1 MKQMKKLLAF
11 VLAFAMIITIYQPS
25 AAYAATKKTRLNAKI
40 MTLQVGQKK
49 TLKVKN
55 AGKKAK
61 LKWSSNKKS
70 IATVSK
76 KGVVK
81 AVKAGNAVVTCKVT
95 TKNGKTTKLTCKVA
109 VKKTAK
115 VTSLTVGSQS
125 ELEKALKNKNVRKIT
140 VATQGAVTFTV
151 PQGNY
156 SKVDLVI
163 NAPNADVVNN
173 GKFKSIDIQ
182 AIKPNT
188 YRENAKGNVITVS
201 ATGDA
206 RVIVETG
213 ATVAKI
219 MVSGS
224 KGNVK
229 LVVDG
234 TLSGITIDAPVNVTV
249 EGKTTVAVPVT
260 VNEKAAGANVTS
272 STPVEVKAAA
282 PIALNL
288 TKGAE
293 GSKVETTS
301 DKAEVTVKNETTQ
314 AVTVT
319 TPAGSKDVAKDT
331 TSKVDNVG
339 KVTDVADN
347 TDANNNGGGATG
359 GGSSSGGSSGGNVT
373 PTETITL
380 NALHVFARN
389 QMDVEL
395 QTKITDKDKIVVT
408 DEKGNIQKVAEIK
421 DMNDDSQ
428 EDEEDGWQRY
438 MITFTSNLESGK
450 YVFTYVSGNKKYQGD
465 FDFAEEDLAKTESA
479 AGKIKTNIFDKT
491 YDIVAAGENDTSV
504 AGRQINKVLGEYAQ
518 ANDFW
523 AAVLGNYSDTYDNK
537 AGGKAGLKITI
548 RVQGGDSDVLQDVD
562 GIVYFT
568 FTKEPMAVTAPAIS
582 YKTKTSIVV
591 KAEEDQEYICCEA
604 DKEITQEDDWENTVQ
619 ADRADE
625 FGNIEFSKLD
635 TGNTYVVYTRNV
647 TEAMAVK
654 KSEKVTLSNELKDME
669 AVVKT
674 SNKENIPGKITGW
687 QKGGLVL
694 RVPVTIKFKVYGTYE
709 KDKLKDVFTSSDE
722 HFGDFQDESADLDG
736 KVRLNTFQ
744 NDYVELI
751 GVENL
756 GKGDHTF
763 QFSLQVKYDDQII
776 NQVEFS
782 TVFSITE
789 EDLEKTQN

>member
-25 AAYAATKKTRLNAKI
+25 AAYAATQKTRLNAKT

-81 AVKAGNAVVTCKVT
+81 AVQAGNAVVTCKVT

-109 VKKTAK
+109 VKKTEK

-125 ELEKALKNKNVRKIT
+125 ELEKALKNKNVTKIT

-219 MVSGS
+219 MVSRS

-331 TSKVDNVG
+331 TSKVDNAG

-359 GGSSSGGSSGGNVT
+359 GGSSSGGNVT
-373 PTETITL
+373 PTPSVGKMDKAQNVVKNIEKNELPASIS
-380 NALHVFARN
+380 ALQNPMICQKVLF
-389 QMDVEL
+389 
-395 QTKITDKDKIVVT
+395 
-408 DEKGNIQKVAEIK
+408 DEIQKK
-421 DMNDDSQ
+421 FN
-428 EDEEDGWQRY
+428 EDEELKD
-438 MITFTSNLESGK
+438 IDFE
-450 YVFTYVSGNKKYQGD
+450 VSYNETIEKNDPKL
-465 FDFAEEDLAKTESA
+465 FASMWVT
-479 AGKIKTNIFDKT
+479 I
-491 YDIVAAGENDTSV
+491 YGENDERYEIYGYVTFICTESEIQVSAPEIKHILKHSLVV
-504 AGRQINKVLGEYAQ
+504 AVEPTYEYACVTSGTAISAITEDEWVQ
-518 ANDFW
+518 GNESDDFGCYEMSGLNENTEYVVYKRIIGVDEYYGSTTVTTTGGKETVCLAEADGKKEFKFDNVKTTSLIRIPLDGLKTACYGLPENNGEHGRFEFACDDSALNDSLNG
-523 AAVLGNYSDTYDNK
+523 AYTSLEYSKEEENVFFTFEVPEDLK
-537 AGGKAGLKITI
+537 AG
-548 RVQGGDSDVLQDVD
+548 
-562 GIVYFT
+562 
-568 FTKEPMAVTAPAIS
+568 
-582 YKTKTSIVV
+582 
-591 KAEEDQEYICCEA
+591 
-604 DKEITQEDDWENTVQ
+604 
-619 ADRADE
+619 
-625 FGNIEFSKLD
+625 
-635 TGNTYVVYTRNV
+635 TYVVKFNYYFGCSVRKSDGEWDEYTCKSDPIPYTV
-647 TEAMAVK
+647 T
-654 KSEKVTLSNELKDME
+654 
-669 AVVKT
+669 
-674 SNKENIPGKITGW
+674 
-687 QKGGLVL
+687 
-694 RVPVTIKFKVYGTYE
+694 
-709 KDKLKDVFTSSDE
+709 FTV
-722 HFGDFQDESADLDG
+722 Q
-736 KVRLNTFQ
+736 
-744 NDYVELI
+744 
-751 GVENL
+751 
-756 GKGDHTF
+756 
-763 QFSLQVKYDDQII
+763 
-776 NQVEFS
+776 
-782 TVFSITE
+782 
-789 EDLEKTQN
+789 

>member
-25 AAYAATKKTRLNAKI
+25 AAYAATQKTRLNAKT

-125 ELEKALKNKNVRKIT
+125 ELEKALKNKNVTKIT

-249 EGKTTVAVPVT
+249 EGKTTAAVPVT

-331 TSKVDNVG
+331 TSKVDNAG

-359 GGSSSGGSSGGNVT
+359 GGSSSGGSVT
-373 PTETITL
+373 PTPSVGKMDKAQNVVKNIEKNELPASIS
-380 NALHVFARN
+380 ALQNPMICQKVLF
-389 QMDVEL
+389 
-395 QTKITDKDKIVVT
+395 
-408 DEKGNIQKVAEIK
+408 DEIQKK
-421 DMNDDSQ
+421 FN
-428 EDEEDGWQRY
+428 EDEELKD
-438 MITFTSNLESGK
+438 IDFE
-450 YVFTYVSGNKKYQGD
+450 VSYNETIEKNDPKL
-465 FDFAEEDLAKTESA
+465 FASMWVT
-479 AGKIKTNIFDKT
+479 I
-491 YDIVAAGENDTSV
+491 YGENDERYEIYGYVTFICTESEIQVSAPEIKHILKHFLVV
-504 AGRQINKVLGEYAQ
+504 AVEPTYEYACVTSGTAISTITEDEWVQ
-518 ANDFW
+518 GNESDDFGCYEMSGLNENTEH
-523 AAVLGNYSDTYDNK
+523 VVYKRIIGVDEYYGSTTVTTT
-537 AGGKAGLKITI
+537 GGKETVCLAEADGKKEFKFENVKTTSLIRIPLDGLKTACY
-548 RVQGGDSDVLQDVD
+548 GLPENNGEHGSFEFACDDSALNDSLNGAYTSLEYSKEEENVF
-562 GIVYFT
+562 FT
-568 FTKEPMAVTAPAIS
+568 FEVPEDL
-582 YKTKTSIVV
+582 
-591 KAEEDQEYICCEA
+591 KA
-604 DKEITQEDDWENTVQ
+604 
-619 ADRADE
+619 R
-625 FGNIEFSKLD
+625 
-635 TGNTYVVYTRNV
+635 TYVVKFNYYFGCSVRKSDGEWDEYTSKSDPIPYTV
-647 TEAMAVK
+647 T
-654 KSEKVTLSNELKDME
+654 
-669 AVVKT
+669 
-674 SNKENIPGKITGW
+674 
-687 QKGGLVL
+687 
-694 RVPVTIKFKVYGTYE
+694 
-709 KDKLKDVFTSSDE
+709 FTV
-722 HFGDFQDESADLDG
+722 Q
-736 KVRLNTFQ
+736 
-744 NDYVELI
+744 
-751 GVENL
+751 
-756 GKGDHTF
+756 
-763 QFSLQVKYDDQII
+763 
-776 NQVEFS
+776 
-782 TVFSITE
+782 
-789 EDLEKTQN
+789 

>member
-25 AAYAATKKTRLNAKI
+25 AVYAAAKKPGLSAKT

-125 ELEKALKNKNVRKIT
+125 ELEKALKNKNVTKIT

-249 EGKTTVAVPVT
+249 EGKTTAAVPVT

-331 TSKVDNVG
+331 TSKVDNAG
-339 KVTDVADN
+339 KVTEVADN
-347 TDANNNGGGATG
+347 TDVNNNNGGGTAG

-491 YDIVAAGENDTSV
+491 YDIVATGENDTSV

-537 AGGKAGLKITI
+537 SGGKAGLKITI

-625 FGNIEFSKLD
+625 FGNIEFDKLSI
-635 TGNTYVVYTRNV
+635 GKSYRIWTRNIEEADV
-647 TEAMAVK
+647 EEKSDEITLTEKNPQIVCLAD
-654 KSEKVTLSNELKDME
+654 SDEKVL
-669 AVVKT
+669 
-674 SNKENIPGKITGW
+674 
-687 QKGGLVL
+687 
-694 RVPVTIKFKVYGTYE
+694 
-709 KDKLKDVFTSSDE
+709 
-722 HFGDFQDESADLDG
+722 
-736 KVRLNTFQ
+736 
-744 NDYVELI
+744 
-751 GVENL
+751 NL
-756 GKGDHTF
+756 G
-763 QFSLQVKYDDQII
+763 
-776 NQVEFS
+776 
-782 TVFSITE
+782 TVTTSE
-789 EDLEKTQN
+789 EDDRVIQIPRSVKISNYGQVPENMYLHGETDNVVLMKDGQKIESDVSVSLPHSDLAEVYSVDGFEKGEYTLTYDYYYCCSDNTTHQRAVGSQAVTYQVTFTIE

>member
-1 MKQMKKLLAF
+1 MNKLKKLLAF

-25 AAYAATKKTRLNAKI
+25 AAYAATKKTRLNAKT

-55 AGKKAK
+55 ARKKAK

-81 AVKAGNAVVTCKVT
+81 AIKAGNAVVTCKVT

-125 ELEKALKNKNVRKIT
+125 ELEKALKNKNVTKIT

-331 TSKVDNVG
+331 TSKVDNAG

-347 TDANNNGGGATG
+347 TDANNNGSGATG
-359 GGSSSGGSSGGNVT
+359 GGSSSGGSSSSGGGIT
-373 PTETITL
+373 PVPSIGKIGEFS
-380 NALHVFARN
+380 VMGRN
-389 QMDVEL
+389 KLSIYPDDV
-395 QTKITDKDKIVVT
+395 KIVPETVANENITVT
-408 DEKGNIQKVAEIK
+408 DANGRSIRAAEIK
-421 DMNDDSQ
+421 RDADGEGGYYVTLASDMINGTYTFTMLLQGKTYTQEFTYNDSVWSVMDEAQKVIKEYEQSKPTASVSALKNPKICQKVLLDGILEKFNEDPALKTLDLEVNYEEKYTVNGSELTAAMWIAIYGDNDAKYELYDDVTFVCTAGELQISAPVIRYKLNHSLVVEVQPGYEYACVTSGTAISTITEQEWVQGNESDDFGCYEMSGLKEDTEYVVYKRIIGVDEYYGSTTVTTTGGKETVCLAEADGKKEFKFDNVKTTSLIRIPLDGLKTACYGLPENNGEHGSFEFACDDSTLNDSLNDAYTSL
-428 EDEEDGWQRY
+428 EYSKEEENVFF
-438 MITFTSNLESGK
+438 TFE
-450 YVFTYVSGNKKYQGD
+450 VP
-465 FDFAEEDLAKTESA
+465 EDL
-479 AGKIKTNIFDKT
+479 
-491 YDIVAAGENDTSV
+491 
-504 AGRQINKVLGEYAQ
+504 
-518 ANDFW
+518 
-523 AAVLGNYSDTYDNK
+523 K
-537 AGGKAGLKITI
+537 AG
-548 RVQGGDSDVLQDVD
+548 
-562 GIVYFT
+562 
-568 FTKEPMAVTAPAIS
+568 
-582 YKTKTSIVV
+582 
-591 KAEEDQEYICCEA
+591 
-604 DKEITQEDDWENTVQ
+604 
-619 ADRADE
+619 
-625 FGNIEFSKLD
+625 
-635 TGNTYVVYTRNV
+635 TYVVKFNYYFGCSVRKSDGEWDEYTSKSDPIPYTV
-647 TEAMAVK
+647 T
-654 KSEKVTLSNELKDME
+654 
-669 AVVKT
+669 
-674 SNKENIPGKITGW
+674 
-687 QKGGLVL
+687 
-694 RVPVTIKFKVYGTYE
+694 
-709 KDKLKDVFTSSDE
+709 FTV
-722 HFGDFQDESADLDG
+722 Q
-736 KVRLNTFQ
+736 
-744 NDYVELI
+744 
-751 GVENL
+751 
-756 GKGDHTF
+756 
-763 QFSLQVKYDDQII
+763 
-776 NQVEFS
+776 
-782 TVFSITE
+782 
-789 EDLEKTQN
+789 

>member
-25 AAYAATKKTRLNAKI
+25 AAYAATKKTRLNAKT

-55 AGKKAK
+55 AGKKAV

-109 VKKTAK
+109 VKKAAK

-125 ELEKALKNKNVRKIT
+125 ELEKALKNKNVTKIT
-140 VATQGAVTFTV
+140 VATQGAVIFTV

-249 EGKTTVAVPVT
+249 EGKTTAAVPVT

-331 TSKVDNVG
+331 TSKVDNAG

-359 GGSSSGGSSGGNVT
+359 GGSSSGGSVT
-373 PTETITL
+373 PTPSVGKMDKAQNVVKNIEKNELPASIS
-380 NALHVFARN
+380 ALQNPMICQKVLF
-389 QMDVEL
+389 
-395 QTKITDKDKIVVT
+395 
-408 DEKGNIQKVAEIK
+408 DEIQKK
-421 DMNDDSQ
+421 FN
-428 EDEEDGWQRY
+428 EDEELKD
-438 MITFTSNLESGK
+438 IDFE
-450 YVFTYVSGNKKYQGD
+450 VSYNETIEKNDPKL
-465 FDFAEEDLAKTESA
+465 FASMWVT
-479 AGKIKTNIFDKT
+479 I
-491 YDIVAAGENDTSV
+491 YGENDERYEIYGYVTFICTESEIQVSAPEIKHILKHSLVV
-504 AGRQINKVLGEYAQ
+504 AVEPTYEYACVTSGTAISTITEDEWVQ
-518 ANDFW
+518 GNESDDFGCYEMSGLNENTEHVVYKRIIGVDEYYGSTTVTTTGGKETVCLAEADGKKEFKFDNVKTTSLIRIPLDGLKTACYGLPENNGEHGSFEFACDDSALNDSLNG
-523 AAVLGNYSDTYDNK
+523 AYTSLEYSKEEENVFFTFEVPKDLK
-537 AGGKAGLKITI
+537 AG
-548 RVQGGDSDVLQDVD
+548 
-562 GIVYFT
+562 
-568 FTKEPMAVTAPAIS
+568 
-582 YKTKTSIVV
+582 
-591 KAEEDQEYICCEA
+591 
-604 DKEITQEDDWENTVQ
+604 
-619 ADRADE
+619 
-625 FGNIEFSKLD
+625 
-635 TGNTYVVYTRNV
+635 TYVVKFNYYFGCSVR
-647 TEAMAVK
+647 
-654 KSEKVTLSNELKDME
+654 KS
-669 AVVKT
+669 
-674 SNKENIPGKITGW
+674 
-687 QKGGLVL
+687 
-694 RVPVTIKFKVYGTYE
+694 
-709 KDKLKDVFTSSDE
+709 
-722 HFGDFQDESADLDG
+722 DG
-736 KVRLNTFQ
+736 KWDEYTSKSDPIPYTVTF
-744 NDYVELI
+744 
-751 GVENL
+751 
-756 GKGDHTF
+756 
-763 QFSLQVKYDDQII
+763 
-776 NQVEFS
+776 
-782 TVFSITE
+782 TV
-789 EDLEKTQN
+789 Q

>member
-25 AAYAATKKTRLNAKI
+25 AAYAATQKTRLNAKT

-81 AVKAGNAVVTCKVT
+81 AVQAGNAVVTCKVT

-109 VKKTAK
+109 VKKTEK

-125 ELEKALKNKNVRKIT
+125 ELEKALKNKNVTKIT

-234 TLSGITIDAPVNVTV
+234 TLFGITIDAPVNVTV
-249 EGKTTVAVPVT
+249 EGKTTAAVPVT

-293 GSKVETTS
+293 GSKIETTS

-331 TSKVDNVG
+331 TSKVDNAG

-359 GGSSSGGSSGGNVT
+359 GGSSSGGSVT
-373 PTETITL
+373 PTPSVGKMDKAQNVVKNIEKNELPASIS
-380 NALHVFARN
+380 ALQNPMICQKVLF
-389 QMDVEL
+389 
-395 QTKITDKDKIVVT
+395 
-408 DEKGNIQKVAEIK
+408 DEIQKK
-421 DMNDDSQ
+421 FN
-428 EDEEDGWQRY
+428 EDEELKD
-438 MITFTSNLESGK
+438 IDFE
-450 YVFTYVSGNKKYQGD
+450 VSYNETIEKNDPKL
-465 FDFAEEDLAKTESA
+465 FASMWVT
-479 AGKIKTNIFDKT
+479 I
-491 YDIVAAGENDTSV
+491 YGENDERYEIYGYVTFICTESEIQVSAPEIKHILKHSLVV
-504 AGRQINKVLGEYAQ
+504 AVEPTYEYACVTSGTAISAITEDEWVQ
-518 ANDFW
+518 GNESDDFGCYEMSGLKENTEY
-523 AAVLGNYSDTYDNK
+523 VVYKRIIDVDEYYGSTTVTTT
-537 AGGKAGLKITI
+537 GGKETVCLAEADGKKEFKFENVKTTSLIRIPLDGLKTACY
-548 RVQGGDSDVLQDVD
+548 GLPENNGEHGSFEFACDDSALNDSLNGAYTSLEYSKEEENVF
-562 GIVYFT
+562 FT
-568 FTKEPMAVTAPAIS
+568 FEVPEDL
-582 YKTKTSIVV
+582 
-591 KAEEDQEYICCEA
+591 KA
-604 DKEITQEDDWENTVQ
+604 
-619 ADRADE
+619 R
-625 FGNIEFSKLD
+625 
-635 TGNTYVVYTRNV
+635 TYVVKFNYYFGCSVRKSDGEWDEYTSKSDPIPYTV
-647 TEAMAVK
+647 T
-654 KSEKVTLSNELKDME
+654 
-669 AVVKT
+669 
-674 SNKENIPGKITGW
+674 
-687 QKGGLVL
+687 
-694 RVPVTIKFKVYGTYE
+694 
-709 KDKLKDVFTSSDE
+709 FTV
-722 HFGDFQDESADLDG
+722 Q
-736 KVRLNTFQ
+736 
-744 NDYVELI
+744 
-751 GVENL
+751 
-756 GKGDHTF
+756 
-763 QFSLQVKYDDQII
+763 
-776 NQVEFS
+776 
-782 TVFSITE
+782 
-789 EDLEKTQN
+789 

>member
-25 AAYAATKKTRLNAKI
+25 AAYAATQKTRLNAKT

-125 ELEKALKNKNVRKIT
+125 ELEKALKNKNVTKIT

-331 TSKVDNVG
+331 TSKVDNAG

-347 TDANNNGGGATG
+347 TDANNGGGATG
-359 GGSSSGGSSGGNVT
+359 GSSSSGGSVTPTPSVGKMDKAQNVVKNIEKNELSASISALQNPMICQKVLFDEIQKKFNEDEELKDIYFEVSYNEPIEKNDPKLIASMRVTIYGENDESYEIYGNVT
-373 PTETITL
+373 FICKES
-380 NALHVFARN
+380 
-389 QMDVEL
+389 E
-395 QTKITDKDKIVVT
+395 
-408 DEKGNIQKVAEIK
+408 IQVSAPEIK
-421 DMNDDSQ
+421 HILKHSLVVAVEPTYEYACVTSGTAISAITENQWVQGNESDDFGCYEMSGLNENTEHVVYKRIIGVDEYYGSTTVTTTGGKETVCLAEADGKKEFKFENVKTTSLIRIPLDGLKTACYGLPENNGEHGSFEFACDDSALNDSLNGAYTSL
-428 EDEEDGWQRY
+428 EYSKEEENVFF
-438 MITFTSNLESGK
+438 TFE
-450 YVFTYVSGNKKYQGD
+450 VP
-465 FDFAEEDLAKTESA
+465 EDL
-479 AGKIKTNIFDKT
+479 
-491 YDIVAAGENDTSV
+491 
-504 AGRQINKVLGEYAQ
+504 
-518 ANDFW
+518 
-523 AAVLGNYSDTYDNK
+523 K
-537 AGGKAGLKITI
+537 A
-548 RVQGGDSDVLQDVD
+548 R
-562 GIVYFT
+562 
-568 FTKEPMAVTAPAIS
+568 
-582 YKTKTSIVV
+582 
-591 KAEEDQEYICCEA
+591 
-604 DKEITQEDDWENTVQ
+604 
-619 ADRADE
+619 
-625 FGNIEFSKLD
+625 
-635 TGNTYVVYTRNV
+635 TYVVKFNYYFGCSVRKSDGEWDEYTSKSDPIPYTV
-647 TEAMAVK
+647 T
-654 KSEKVTLSNELKDME
+654 
-669 AVVKT
+669 
-674 SNKENIPGKITGW
+674 
-687 QKGGLVL
+687 
-694 RVPVTIKFKVYGTYE
+694 
-709 KDKLKDVFTSSDE
+709 FTV
-722 HFGDFQDESADLDG
+722 Q
-736 KVRLNTFQ
+736 
-744 NDYVELI
+744 
-751 GVENL
+751 
-756 GKGDHTF
+756 
-763 QFSLQVKYDDQII
+763 
-776 NQVEFS
+776 
-782 TVFSITE
+782 
-789 EDLEKTQN
+789 

>member
-1 MKQMKKLLAF
+1 MNHCQEDDYETNEKTACICTGICDDHHDLL
-11 VLAFAMIITIYQPS
+11 
-25 AAYAATKKTRLNAKI
+25 
-40 MTLQVGQKK
+40 TLQVGQKK

-125 ELEKALKNKNVRKIT
+125 ELEKALKNKNVTKIT

-331 TSKVDNVG
+331 TSKVDNAG

-359 GGSSSGGSSGGNVT
+359 GGSSSGGSVT
-373 PTETITL
+373 PTPSVGKMDKAQNVVKNIEKNELSASIS
-380 NALHVFARN
+380 ALQNPMICQKVLF
-389 QMDVEL
+389 
-395 QTKITDKDKIVVT
+395 DKI
-408 DEKGNIQKVAEIK
+408 QKK
-421 DMNDDSQ
+421 FN
-428 EDEEDGWQRY
+428 EDEELKDIY
-438 MITFTSNLESGK
+438 FE
-450 YVFTYVSGNKKYQGD
+450 VSY
-465 FDFAEEDLAKTESA
+465 
-479 AGKIKTNIFDKT
+479 DKT
-491 YDIVAAGENDTSV
+491 TEKNDSKLTASMWVTIYGENDEGYELYDDVTFVCTESEIQVSAPEIKHILKHSLVV
-504 AGRQINKVLGEYAQ
+504 AVEPTYEYACVTSGTAISTITEDEWVQ
-518 ANDFW
+518 GNESDDFGCYEMSGLNENTEY
-523 AAVLGNYSDTYDNK
+523 VVYKRIIGVDEYYGSTTVTTT
-537 AGGKAGLKITI
+537 GGKETVCLAEADGKKEFKFENVKTTSLIRIPLDGLKTACY
-548 RVQGGDSDVLQDVD
+548 GLPENNGEHGSFEFACDDSALNDSLNGAYTSLEYSKEENVF
-562 GIVYFT
+562 FT
-568 FTKEPMAVTAPAIS
+568 FEVPEDL
-582 YKTKTSIVV
+582 
-591 KAEEDQEYICCEA
+591 KA
-604 DKEITQEDDWENTVQ
+604 
-619 ADRADE
+619 R
-625 FGNIEFSKLD
+625 
-635 TGNTYVVYTRNV
+635 TYVVKFNYYFGCSVRKSDGEWDEYTSKSDPIPYTV
-647 TEAMAVK
+647 T
-654 KSEKVTLSNELKDME
+654 
-669 AVVKT
+669 
-674 SNKENIPGKITGW
+674 
-687 QKGGLVL
+687 
-694 RVPVTIKFKVYGTYE
+694 
-709 KDKLKDVFTSSDE
+709 FTV
-722 HFGDFQDESADLDG
+722 Q
-736 KVRLNTFQ
+736 
-744 NDYVELI
+744 
-751 GVENL
+751 
-756 GKGDHTF
+756 
-763 QFSLQVKYDDQII
+763 
-776 NQVEFS
+776 
-782 TVFSITE
+782 
-789 EDLEKTQN
+789 

>member
-25 AAYAATKKTRLNAKI
+25 AAYAATKKTRLNAKT

-125 ELEKALKNKNVRKIT
+125 ELEKALKNKNVTKIT

-249 EGKTTVAVPVT
+249 EGKTTAAVPVT

-288 TKGAE
+288 IKGAE

-331 TSKVDNVG
+331 TSKVDNAG

-359 GGSSSGGSSGGNVT
+359 GGSSSGGSVTPTPSVGKMDKAQNVVKNIEKNELSASISALQNPMICQKVLFDEIQKKFNEDEELKDIYFEVSYNEPIEKNDPKLIASMRVTIYGENDESYEIYGNVT
-373 PTETITL
+373 FICKES
-380 NALHVFARN
+380 
-389 QMDVEL
+389 E
-395 QTKITDKDKIVVT
+395 
-408 DEKGNIQKVAEIK
+408 IQVSAPEIK
-421 DMNDDSQ
+421 HILKHSLVVAVEPTYEYACVTSGTAISAITENQWVQGNESDDFGCCEMSGLKEDTEYVVYKRIIGVDEYYGSTTVTTTGGKETVCLAEADGKKEFKFDNVKTTSLIRIPLDGLKTACYGLPENNGEHGSFEFACDDSALNDSLNDAYTSL
-428 EDEEDGWQRY
+428 EYSKEEENVFFTFEVPEVLKTGTYVVKFNYYFGCSVRKSDGKWDKY
-438 MITFTSNLESGK
+438 TSKSDPIPYTITFT
-450 YVFTYVSGNKKYQGD
+450 
-465 FDFAEEDLAKTESA
+465 
-479 AGKIKTNIFDKT
+479 
-491 YDIVAAGENDTSV
+491 
-504 AGRQINKVLGEYAQ
+504 
-518 ANDFW
+518 
-523 AAVLGNYSDTYDNK
+523 
-537 AGGKAGLKITI
+537 
-548 RVQGGDSDVLQDVD
+548 VQ
-562 GIVYFT
+562 
-568 FTKEPMAVTAPAIS
+568 
-582 YKTKTSIVV
+582 
-591 KAEEDQEYICCEA
+591 
-604 DKEITQEDDWENTVQ
+604 
-619 ADRADE
+619 
-625 FGNIEFSKLD
+625 
-635 TGNTYVVYTRNV
+635 
-647 TEAMAVK
+647 
-654 KSEKVTLSNELKDME
+654 
-669 AVVKT
+669 
-674 SNKENIPGKITGW
+674 
-687 QKGGLVL
+687 
-694 RVPVTIKFKVYGTYE
+694 
-709 KDKLKDVFTSSDE
+709 
-722 HFGDFQDESADLDG
+722 
-736 KVRLNTFQ
+736 
-744 NDYVELI
+744 
-751 GVENL
+751 
-756 GKGDHTF
+756 
-763 QFSLQVKYDDQII
+763 
-776 NQVEFS
+776 
-782 TVFSITE
+782 
-789 EDLEKTQN
+789 

>member
-11 VLAFAMIITIYQPS
+11 VLAFAMIVTIYQPS
-25 AAYAATKKTRLNAKI
+25 AVYAAAKKPGLSAKT

-81 AVKAGNAVVTCKVT
+81 AVKAGNAIVTCKVT

-115 VTSLTVGSQS
+115 VTSLTVGFQK
-125 ELEKALKNKNVRKIT
+125 ELEKALKNKNVTKIT

-151 PQGNY
+151 PQGDY
-156 SKVDLVI
+156 SKVELVI

-249 EGKTTVAVPVT
+249 EGKTTAAVPVT

-331 TSKVDNVG
+331 TSKVDNAG
-339 KVTDVADN
+339 KVTEVADN
-347 TDANNNGGGATG
+347 TDVNNNNGGGTAG

-491 YDIVAAGENDTSV
+491 YDIVATGENDTSV

-537 AGGKAGLKITI
+537 SGGKAGLKITI

-625 FGNIEFSKLD
+625 FGNIEFDKLSI
-635 TGNTYVVYTRNV
+635 GKSYRIWTRNIEEADV
-647 TEAMAVK
+647 EEKSDEITLTEKNPQIVCLAD
-654 KSEKVTLSNELKDME
+654 SDEKVL
-669 AVVKT
+669 
-674 SNKENIPGKITGW
+674 
-687 QKGGLVL
+687 
-694 RVPVTIKFKVYGTYE
+694 
-709 KDKLKDVFTSSDE
+709 
-722 HFGDFQDESADLDG
+722 
-736 KVRLNTFQ
+736 
-744 NDYVELI
+744 
-751 GVENL
+751 NL
-756 GKGDHTF
+756 G
-763 QFSLQVKYDDQII
+763 
-776 NQVEFS
+776 
-782 TVFSITE
+782 TVTTSE
-789 EDLEKTQN
+789 EDDRVIQIPRSVKISNYGQVPENMYLHGETDNVVLMKDGQKIESDVSVSLPHSDLAEVYSVDGFEKGEYTLTYDYYYCCSDNTTHQRAVGSQAVTYQVTFTIE

>member
-11 VLAFAMIITIYQPS
+11 VLAFAMIVTIYQPS
-25 AAYAATKKTRLNAKI
+25 AVYAAAKKPGLSAKT

-125 ELEKALKNKNVRKIT
+125 ELEKALKNKNVTKIT

-151 PQGNY
+151 PQGDY

-249 EGKTTVAVPVT
+249 EGKTTAAVPVT

-331 TSKVDNVG
+331 TSKVDNAG
-339 KVTDVADN
+339 KVTDT
-347 TDANNNGGGATG
+347 TDNNGGNTSDRGT
-359 GGSSSGGSSGGNVT
+359 SSGGSSGGNVT

-438 MITFTSNLESGK
+438 MITFASNLESGK

-504 AGRQINKVLGEYAQ
+504 AVRQINKVLGECAQ

-523 AAVLGNYSDTYDNK
+523 AVVLGNYSDTYDNK
-537 AGGKAGLKITI
+537 DSGKAGLKITI

-604 DKEITQEDDWENTVQ
+604 DKEITQEDDWENAIQ

-625 FGNIEFSKLD
+625 FGNIEFSDLD
-635 TGNTYVVYTRNV
+635 MGKTYVVYTRNM
-647 TEAMAVK
+647 TEDMTVK
-654 KSEKVTLSNELKDME
+654 MSEKVTLSNELKDME

-674 SNKENIPGKITGW
+674 SNEENIPGKITGW

-744 NDYVELI
+744 DDYVELI

>member
-25 AAYAATKKTRLNAKI
+25 AAYAATQKTRLNAKT

-125 ELEKALKNKNVRKIT
+125 ELEKALKNKNVTKIT

-249 EGKTTVAVPVT
+249 EGKTTAAVLVT

-319 TPAGSKDVAKDT
+319 TPAGSKEVAKDT
-331 TSKVDNVG
+331 TSKVDNAG

-359 GGSSSGGSSGGNVT
+359 GGSSSGGSVT
-373 PTETITL
+373 PTPSVGKMDKAQNVVKNIEKNELPASIS
-380 NALHVFARN
+380 ALQNPMICQKVLF
-389 QMDVEL
+389 
-395 QTKITDKDKIVVT
+395 
-408 DEKGNIQKVAEIK
+408 DEIQKK
-421 DMNDDSQ
+421 FN
-428 EDEEDGWQRY
+428 EDEELKD
-438 MITFTSNLESGK
+438 IDFE
-450 YVFTYVSGNKKYQGD
+450 VSYNETIEKNDPKL
-465 FDFAEEDLAKTESA
+465 FASMWVT
-479 AGKIKTNIFDKT
+479 I
-491 YDIVAAGENDTSV
+491 YGENDERYEIYGYVTFICTESEIQVSAPEIKHILKHSLVV
-504 AGRQINKVLGEYAQ
+504 AVEPTYEYACVTSGTAISTITEDEWVQ
-518 ANDFW
+518 GNESDDFGCYEMSGLNENTEH
-523 AAVLGNYSDTYDNK
+523 VVYKRIIGVDEYYGSTTVTTT
-537 AGGKAGLKITI
+537 GGKETVCLAEADGKKEFKFENVKTTSLIRIPLDGLKTACY
-548 RVQGGDSDVLQDVD
+548 GLPENNGEHGSFEFACDDSALNDSLNGAYTSLEYSKEEENVF
-562 GIVYFT
+562 FT
-568 FTKEPMAVTAPAIS
+568 FEVPEDL
-582 YKTKTSIVV
+582 
-591 KAEEDQEYICCEA
+591 KA
-604 DKEITQEDDWENTVQ
+604 
-619 ADRADE
+619 R
-625 FGNIEFSKLD
+625 
-635 TGNTYVVYTRNV
+635 TYVVKFNYYFGCSVRKSDGEWDEYTSKSDPIPYTV
-647 TEAMAVK
+647 T
-654 KSEKVTLSNELKDME
+654 
-669 AVVKT
+669 
-674 SNKENIPGKITGW
+674 
-687 QKGGLVL
+687 
-694 RVPVTIKFKVYGTYE
+694 
-709 KDKLKDVFTSSDE
+709 FTV
-722 HFGDFQDESADLDG
+722 Q
-736 KVRLNTFQ
+736 
-744 NDYVELI
+744 
-751 GVENL
+751 
-756 GKGDHTF
+756 
-763 QFSLQVKYDDQII
+763 
-776 NQVEFS
+776 
-782 TVFSITE
+782 
-789 EDLEKTQN
+789 

>member
-25 AAYAATKKTRLNAKI
+25 AAYAATKKTRLNAKT

-125 ELEKALKNKNVRKIT
+125 ELEKALKNKNVTKIT

-331 TSKVDNVG
+331 TSKVDNAG

-359 GGSSSGGSSGGNVT
+359 GGSSSGGSVT
-373 PTETITL
+373 PTPSVGKMDKAQNVVKNIEKNELSASIS
-380 NALHVFARN
+380 ALQNPMICQKVLF
-389 QMDVEL
+389 
-395 QTKITDKDKIVVT
+395 DKI
-408 DEKGNIQKVAEIK
+408 QKK
-421 DMNDDSQ
+421 FN
-428 EDEEDGWQRY
+428 EDEELKD
-438 MITFTSNLESGK
+438 IDFE
-450 YVFTYVSGNKKYQGD
+450 VSYNETIEKNDPKL
-465 FDFAEEDLAKTESA
+465 FASMWVT
-479 AGKIKTNIFDKT
+479 I
-491 YDIVAAGENDTSV
+491 YGENDERYEIYGYVTFICTESEIQVSAPEIKHILKHSLVV
-504 AGRQINKVLGEYAQ
+504 AVEPTYEYACVTSGTAISTITEDEWVQ
-518 ANDFW
+518 GNESDDFGCYEMSGLNENTEH
-523 AAVLGNYSDTYDNK
+523 VVYKRIIGVDEYYGSTTVTTT
-537 AGGKAGLKITI
+537 GGKETVCLAEADGKKEFKFENVKTTSLIRIPLDGLKTACY
-548 RVQGGDSDVLQDVD
+548 GLPENNGEHGSFEFACDDSALNDSLNGAYTSLEYSKEEENVF
-562 GIVYFT
+562 FT
-568 FTKEPMAVTAPAIS
+568 FEVPEDL
-582 YKTKTSIVV
+582 
-591 KAEEDQEYICCEA
+591 KA
-604 DKEITQEDDWENTVQ
+604 
-619 ADRADE
+619 R
-625 FGNIEFSKLD
+625 
-635 TGNTYVVYTRNV
+635 TYVVKFNYYFGCSVRKSDGEWDEYTSKSDPIPYTV
-647 TEAMAVK
+647 T
-654 KSEKVTLSNELKDME
+654 
-669 AVVKT
+669 
-674 SNKENIPGKITGW
+674 
-687 QKGGLVL
+687 
-694 RVPVTIKFKVYGTYE
+694 
-709 KDKLKDVFTSSDE
+709 FTV
-722 HFGDFQDESADLDG
+722 Q
-736 KVRLNTFQ
+736 
-744 NDYVELI
+744 
-751 GVENL
+751 
-756 GKGDHTF
+756 
-763 QFSLQVKYDDQII
+763 
-776 NQVEFS
+776 
-782 TVFSITE
+782 
-789 EDLEKTQN
+789 

>member
-25 AAYAATKKTRLNAKI
+25 AAYAATQKTRLNAKT

-81 AVKAGNAVVTCKVT
+81 AVQAGNAVVTCKVT

-109 VKKTAK
+109 VKKTEK

-125 ELEKALKNKNVRKIT
+125 ELEKALKNKNVTKIT

-234 TLSGITIDAPVNVTV
+234 TLFGITIDAPVNVTV
-249 EGKTTVAVPVT
+249 EGKTTAAVPVT

-331 TSKVDNVG
+331 TSKVDNAG

-359 GGSSSGGSSGGNVT
+359 GGSSSGGSVT
-373 PTETITL
+373 PTPSVGKMDKAQNVVKNIEKNELPASIS
-380 NALHVFARN
+380 ALQNPMICQKVLF
-389 QMDVEL
+389 
-395 QTKITDKDKIVVT
+395 
-408 DEKGNIQKVAEIK
+408 DEIQKK
-421 DMNDDSQ
+421 FN
-428 EDEEDGWQRY
+428 EDEELKD
-438 MITFTSNLESGK
+438 IDFE
-450 YVFTYVSGNKKYQGD
+450 VSYNETIEKNDPKL
-465 FDFAEEDLAKTESA
+465 FASMWVT
-479 AGKIKTNIFDKT
+479 I
-491 YDIVAAGENDTSV
+491 YGENDERYEIYGYVTFICTESEIQVSAPEIKHILKHSLVV
-504 AGRQINKVLGEYAQ
+504 AVEPTYEYACVTSGTAISAITEDEWVQ
-518 ANDFW
+518 GNESDDFGCYEMSGLKENTEY
-523 AAVLGNYSDTYDNK
+523 VVYKRIIDVDEYYGSTTVTTT
-537 AGGKAGLKITI
+537 GGKETVCLAEADGKKEFKFENVKTTSLIRIPLDGLKTACY
-548 RVQGGDSDVLQDVD
+548 GLPENNGEHGSFEFACDDSALNDSLNGAYTSLEYSKEEENVF
-562 GIVYFT
+562 FT
-568 FTKEPMAVTAPAIS
+568 FEVPEDL
-582 YKTKTSIVV
+582 
-591 KAEEDQEYICCEA
+591 KA
-604 DKEITQEDDWENTVQ
+604 
-619 ADRADE
+619 R
-625 FGNIEFSKLD
+625 
-635 TGNTYVVYTRNV
+635 TYVVKFNYYFGCSVRKSDGEWDEYTSKSDPIPYTV
-647 TEAMAVK
+647 T
-654 KSEKVTLSNELKDME
+654 
-669 AVVKT
+669 
-674 SNKENIPGKITGW
+674 
-687 QKGGLVL
+687 
-694 RVPVTIKFKVYGTYE
+694 
-709 KDKLKDVFTSSDE
+709 FTV
-722 HFGDFQDESADLDG
+722 Q
-736 KVRLNTFQ
+736 
-744 NDYVELI
+744 
-751 GVENL
+751 
-756 GKGDHTF
+756 
-763 QFSLQVKYDDQII
+763 
-776 NQVEFS
+776 
-782 TVFSITE
+782 
-789 EDLEKTQN
+789 

>member
-25 AAYAATKKTRLNAKI
+25 AAYAATQKTRLNAKT

-125 ELEKALKNKNVRKIT
+125 ELEKALKNKNVTKIT

-282 PIALNL
+282 PITLNL

-331 TSKVDNVG
+331 TSKVDNAG

-359 GGSSSGGSSGGNVT
+359 GGSSSGGSVT
-373 PTETITL
+373 PTPSVGKMDKAQNVVKNIEKNELSASIS
-380 NALHVFARN
+380 ALQNPMICQKVLF
-389 QMDVEL
+389 
-395 QTKITDKDKIVVT
+395 
-408 DEKGNIQKVAEIK
+408 DEIQKK
-421 DMNDDSQ
+421 FN
-428 EDEEDGWQRY
+428 EDEELKD
-438 MITFTSNLESGK
+438 IDFE
-450 YVFTYVSGNKKYQGD
+450 VSYNETIEKNDPKL
-465 FDFAEEDLAKTESA
+465 FASMWVT
-479 AGKIKTNIFDKT
+479 I
-491 YDIVAAGENDTSV
+491 YGENDERYEIYGYVTFICTESEIQVSAPEIKHILKHSLVV
-504 AGRQINKVLGEYAQ
+504 AVEPTYEYACVTSGTAISTITEDEWVQ
-518 ANDFW
+518 GNESDDFGCYEMSGLNENTEH
-523 AAVLGNYSDTYDNK
+523 VVYKRIIGVDEYYGSTTVTTT
-537 AGGKAGLKITI
+537 GGKETVCLAEADGKKEFKFENVKTTSLIRIPLDGLKTACY
-548 RVQGGDSDVLQDVD
+548 GLPENNGEHGSFEFACDDSALNDSLNGAYTSLEYSKEEENVF
-562 GIVYFT
+562 FT
-568 FTKEPMAVTAPAIS
+568 FEVPEDL
-582 YKTKTSIVV
+582 
-591 KAEEDQEYICCEA
+591 KA
-604 DKEITQEDDWENTVQ
+604 
-619 ADRADE
+619 R
-625 FGNIEFSKLD
+625 
-635 TGNTYVVYTRNV
+635 TYVVKFNYYFGCSVRKSDGEWDEYTSKSDPIPYTV
-647 TEAMAVK
+647 T
-654 KSEKVTLSNELKDME
+654 
-669 AVVKT
+669 
-674 SNKENIPGKITGW
+674 
-687 QKGGLVL
+687 
-694 RVPVTIKFKVYGTYE
+694 
-709 KDKLKDVFTSSDE
+709 FTV
-722 HFGDFQDESADLDG
+722 Q
-736 KVRLNTFQ
+736 
-744 NDYVELI
+744 
-751 GVENL
+751 
-756 GKGDHTF
+756 
-763 QFSLQVKYDDQII
+763 
-776 NQVEFS
+776 
-782 TVFSITE
+782 
-789 EDLEKTQN
+789 

>member
-25 AAYAATKKTRLNAKI
+25 AVYAAAKKPGLSAKT

-55 AGKKAK
+55 AGKKAV

-125 ELEKALKNKNVRKIT
+125 ELEKALKNKNVTKIT

-151 PQGNY
+151 PQGDY

-213 ATVAKI
+213 AAVAKI

-249 EGKTTVAVPVT
+249 EGKTTAAVPVT

-331 TSKVDNVG
+331 TSKVDNAG

-347 TDANNNGGGATG
+347 TDANNGSGATG
-359 GGSSSGGSSGGNVT
+359 GSSSSGGSVT
-373 PTETITL
+373 PTPSVGKIAEFSVMGSNKLSVYPDDMEIVPETLANENITVTDAKGKSIGATEIKRDADGEGGYYVTL
-380 NALHVFARN
+380 ASDMENGTYTFTMLLQGKIYTQEFTYDDSVWSVMDKAQKVIKDYEQSKPVASVSALKNPKICQKVLFDGIIEKFN
-389 QMDVEL
+389 EDPTIKNLDVEVNYEEEFTVNGSEL
-395 QTKITDKDKIVVT
+395 TASMWIAIYGDNDAKYELYDDVTFVCTGAEIQVSEPVIKHTLKHSLVV
-408 DEKGNIQKVAEIK
+408 EVEPGYEYACVASGIKGSEVPENAWVKGNNSDDFGCYEMSGLAENTEYVVYKRIIGVDEYYGSTTDTTRGEETVCLAEADGK
-421 DMNDDSQ
+421 KEFNFDNVKTTSLIRIPLDGLKTACYGLPENNGEHGSFEFACDDSALNDSLNGVYTSL
-428 EDEEDGWQRY
+428 EYSKEEENVFF
-438 MITFTSNLESGK
+438 TFE
-450 YVFTYVSGNKKYQGD
+450 VP
-465 FDFAEEDLAKTESA
+465 EEL
-479 AGKIKTNIFDKT
+479 
-491 YDIVAAGENDTSV
+491 
-504 AGRQINKVLGEYAQ
+504 
-518 ANDFW
+518 
-523 AAVLGNYSDTYDNK
+523 K
-537 AGGKAGLKITI
+537 AG
-548 RVQGGDSDVLQDVD
+548 
-562 GIVYFT
+562 
-568 FTKEPMAVTAPAIS
+568 
-582 YKTKTSIVV
+582 
-591 KAEEDQEYICCEA
+591 
-604 DKEITQEDDWENTVQ
+604 
-619 ADRADE
+619 
-625 FGNIEFSKLD
+625 
-635 TGNTYVVYTRNV
+635 TYVVKFNYYFGCSVRKSDGEWDEYTSKSDPIPYTV
-647 TEAMAVK
+647 T
-654 KSEKVTLSNELKDME
+654 
-669 AVVKT
+669 
-674 SNKENIPGKITGW
+674 
-687 QKGGLVL
+687 
-694 RVPVTIKFKVYGTYE
+694 
-709 KDKLKDVFTSSDE
+709 FTV
-722 HFGDFQDESADLDG
+722 Q
-736 KVRLNTFQ
+736 
-744 NDYVELI
+744 
-751 GVENL
+751 
-756 GKGDHTF
+756 
-763 QFSLQVKYDDQII
+763 
-776 NQVEFS
+776 
-782 TVFSITE
+782 
-789 EDLEKTQN
+789 

>member
-25 AAYAATKKTRLNAKI
+25 AAYAATQKTRLNAKT

-125 ELEKALKNKNVRKIT
+125 ELEKALKNKNVTKIT

-359 GGSSSGGSSGGNVT
+359 GGSSSGGSVTATPSVGKMDKAQNVVKNIEKNELSASISALQNPMICQKVLFDEIQKKFNEDEELKDIYFEVSYNEPIEKNDPKLIASMRVTIYGENDESYEIYGNVT
-373 PTETITL
+373 FICKESEIQVSAPEIKHILKHSLVVAVEPTYEYACVTSGTAISAITEDQWVQGNESDDFGCYEMSGLNENTEYVVYKRIIGVDEYYGSSTATTGGEETICLAEADENAKNVNVGNVKAGDRISIPLKGLKVACYGKPKDGFKHGDFDFRCDNEMNKLLWDGYWSL
-380 NALHVFARN
+380 NSY
-389 QMDVEL
+389 
-395 QTKITDKDKIVVT
+395 DKDNNLLV
-408 DEKGNIQKVAEIK
+408 
-421 DMNDDSQ
+421 
-428 EDEEDGWQRY
+428 
-438 MITFTSNLESGK
+438 TFTVPEQLESGK
-450 YVFTYVSGNKKYQGD
+450 VYTVKICYNFECSKESDNPDEWGD
-465 FDFAEEDLAKTESA
+465 LITKSDDLIYT
-479 AGKIKTNIFDKT
+479 
-491 YDIVAAGENDTSV
+491 V
-504 AGRQINKVLGEYAQ
+504 
-518 ANDFW
+518 
-523 AAVLGNYSDTYDNK
+523 
-537 AGGKAGLKITI
+537 
-548 RVQGGDSDVLQDVD
+548 
-562 GIVYFT
+562 T
-568 FTKEPMAVTAPAIS
+568 FT
-582 YKTKTSIVV
+582 
-591 KAEEDQEYICCEA
+591 
-604 DKEITQEDDWENTVQ
+604 
-619 ADRADE
+619 
-625 FGNIEFSKLD
+625 
-635 TGNTYVVYTRNV
+635 
-647 TEAMAVK
+647 
-654 KSEKVTLSNELKDME
+654 
-669 AVVKT
+669 
-674 SNKENIPGKITGW
+674 
-687 QKGGLVL
+687 
-694 RVPVTIKFKVYGTYE
+694 
-709 KDKLKDVFTSSDE
+709 
-722 HFGDFQDESADLDG
+722 
-736 KVRLNTFQ
+736 
-744 NDYVELI
+744 VE
-751 GVENL
+751 
-756 GKGDHTF
+756 
-763 QFSLQVKYDDQII
+763 
-776 NQVEFS
+776 
-782 TVFSITE
+782 
-789 EDLEKTQN
+789 

>member
-25 AAYAATKKTRLNAKI
+25 AAYAATQKTRLNAKT

-125 ELEKALKNKNVRKIT
+125 ELEKALKNKNVTKIT

-182 AIKPNT
+182 TIKPNT

-249 EGKTTVAVPVT
+249 EGKTTAAVPVT

-331 TSKVDNVG
+331 TSKVDNAG

-359 GGSSSGGSSGGNVT
+359 GGSSSGGSVT
-373 PTETITL
+373 PTPSVGKMDKAQNVVKNIEKNELPASIS
-380 NALHVFARN
+380 ALQNPMICQKVLF
-389 QMDVEL
+389 
-395 QTKITDKDKIVVT
+395 
-408 DEKGNIQKVAEIK
+408 DEIQKK
-421 DMNDDSQ
+421 FN
-428 EDEEDGWQRY
+428 EDEELKD
-438 MITFTSNLESGK
+438 IDFE
-450 YVFTYVSGNKKYQGD
+450 VSYNETIEKNDPKL
-465 FDFAEEDLAKTESA
+465 FASMWVT
-479 AGKIKTNIFDKT
+479 I
-491 YDIVAAGENDTSV
+491 YGENDERYEIYGYVTFICTESEIQVSAPEIKHILKHSLVV
-504 AGRQINKVLGEYAQ
+504 AVEPTYEYACVTSGTAISTITEDEWVQ
-518 ANDFW
+518 GNESDDFGCYEMSGLNENTEH
-523 AAVLGNYSDTYDNK
+523 VVYKRIIGVDEYYGSTTVTTT
-537 AGGKAGLKITI
+537 GGKETVCLAEADGKKEFKFENVKTTSLIRIPLDGLKTACY
-548 RVQGGDSDVLQDVD
+548 GLPENNGEHGSFEFACDDSALNDSLNGAYTSLEYSKEEENVF
-562 GIVYFT
+562 FT
-568 FTKEPMAVTAPAIS
+568 FEVPEDL
-582 YKTKTSIVV
+582 
-591 KAEEDQEYICCEA
+591 KA
-604 DKEITQEDDWENTVQ
+604 
-619 ADRADE
+619 R
-625 FGNIEFSKLD
+625 
-635 TGNTYVVYTRNV
+635 TYVVKFNYYFGCSVRKSDGEWDEYTSKSDPIPYTV
-647 TEAMAVK
+647 T
-654 KSEKVTLSNELKDME
+654 
-669 AVVKT
+669 
-674 SNKENIPGKITGW
+674 
-687 QKGGLVL
+687 
-694 RVPVTIKFKVYGTYE
+694 
-709 KDKLKDVFTSSDE
+709 FTV
-722 HFGDFQDESADLDG
+722 Q
-736 KVRLNTFQ
+736 
-744 NDYVELI
+744 
-751 GVENL
+751 
-756 GKGDHTF
+756 
-763 QFSLQVKYDDQII
+763 
-776 NQVEFS
+776 
-782 TVFSITE
+782 
-789 EDLEKTQN
+789 

>member
-25 AAYAATKKTRLNAKI
+25 AAYAATKKTRLNAKT

-115 VTSLTVGSQS
+115 VTSLTVGSQK
-125 ELEKALKNKNVRKIT
+125 ELEKALKNKNVTKIT

-151 PQGNY
+151 PQGDY
-156 SKVDLVI
+156 SKVELVI

-249 EGKTTVAVPVT
+249 EGKTTAAVPVT

-331 TSKVDNVG
+331 TSKVDNAG
-339 KVTDVADN
+339 KVTEVADN
-347 TDANNNGGGATG
+347 TDVNNNNGGGTAG

-491 YDIVAAGENDTSV
+491 YDIVATGENDTSV

-537 AGGKAGLKITI
+537 SGGKAGLKITI

-625 FGNIEFSKLD
+625 FGNIEFDKLSI
-635 TGNTYVVYTRNV
+635 GKSYRIWTRNIEEADV
-647 TEAMAVK
+647 EEKSDEITLTEKNPQIVCLAD
-654 KSEKVTLSNELKDME
+654 SDEKVL
-669 AVVKT
+669 
-674 SNKENIPGKITGW
+674 
-687 QKGGLVL
+687 
-694 RVPVTIKFKVYGTYE
+694 
-709 KDKLKDVFTSSDE
+709 
-722 HFGDFQDESADLDG
+722 
-736 KVRLNTFQ
+736 
-744 NDYVELI
+744 
-751 GVENL
+751 NL
-756 GKGDHTF
+756 G
-763 QFSLQVKYDDQII
+763 
-776 NQVEFS
+776 
-782 TVFSITE
+782 TVTTSE
-789 EDLEKTQN
+789 EDDRVIQIPRSVKISNYGQVPENMYLHGETDNVVLMKDGQKIESDVSVSLPHSDLAEVYSVDGFEKGEYTLTYDYYYCCSDNTTHQRAVGSQAVTYQVTFTIE

>member
-25 AAYAATKKTRLNAKI
+25 AVYAAAKKPGLSAKT

-125 ELEKALKNKNVRKIT
+125 ELEKALKNKNVTKIT

-331 TSKVDNVG
+331 TSKVDNAG

-359 GGSSSGGSSGGNVT
+359 GGSSSGGSVTPTPSVGKMDKAQNVVKNIEKNELSASISALQNPMICQKVLFDEIQKKFNEDEELKDIYFEVSYNEPIENNDPKLIASMRVTIYGENDESYEIYGNVT
-373 PTETITL
+373 FICKES
-380 NALHVFARN
+380 
-389 QMDVEL
+389 E
-395 QTKITDKDKIVVT
+395 
-408 DEKGNIQKVAEIK
+408 IQVSAPEIK
-421 DMNDDSQ
+421 HILKHSLVVAVEPTYEYACVTSGTAISAITENQWVQGNESDDFGCCEMSGLKEDTEYVVYKRIIGVDEYYGSTTVTTTGGKETVCLAEADGKKEFKFDNVKTTSLIRIPLDGLKTACYGLPENNGEHGSFEFACDDSALNDSLNDAYTSL
-428 EDEEDGWQRY
+428 EYSKEEENVFFTFEVPEVLKTGTYVVKFNYYFGCSVRKSDGKWDKY
-438 MITFTSNLESGK
+438 TSKSDPIPYTITFT
-450 YVFTYVSGNKKYQGD
+450 
-465 FDFAEEDLAKTESA
+465 
-479 AGKIKTNIFDKT
+479 
-491 YDIVAAGENDTSV
+491 
-504 AGRQINKVLGEYAQ
+504 
-518 ANDFW
+518 
-523 AAVLGNYSDTYDNK
+523 
-537 AGGKAGLKITI
+537 
-548 RVQGGDSDVLQDVD
+548 VQ
-562 GIVYFT
+562 
-568 FTKEPMAVTAPAIS
+568 
-582 YKTKTSIVV
+582 
-591 KAEEDQEYICCEA
+591 
-604 DKEITQEDDWENTVQ
+604 
-619 ADRADE
+619 
-625 FGNIEFSKLD
+625 
-635 TGNTYVVYTRNV
+635 
-647 TEAMAVK
+647 
-654 KSEKVTLSNELKDME
+654 
-669 AVVKT
+669 
-674 SNKENIPGKITGW
+674 
-687 QKGGLVL
+687 
-694 RVPVTIKFKVYGTYE
+694 
-709 KDKLKDVFTSSDE
+709 
-722 HFGDFQDESADLDG
+722 
-736 KVRLNTFQ
+736 
-744 NDYVELI
+744 
-751 GVENL
+751 
-756 GKGDHTF
+756 
-763 QFSLQVKYDDQII
+763 
-776 NQVEFS
+776 
-782 TVFSITE
+782 
-789 EDLEKTQN
+789 

>member
-1 MKQMKKLLAF
+1 MNKLKKLLAF

-25 AAYAATKKTRLNAKI
+25 AAYAATKKTRLNAKT

-55 AGKKAK
+55 ARKKAK

-81 AVKAGNAVVTCKVT
+81 AIKAGNAVVTCKVT

-125 ELEKALKNKNVRKIT
+125 ELEKALKNKNVTKIT

-331 TSKVDNVG
+331 TSKVDNAG

-347 TDANNNGGGATG
+347 TDANNNGSGATG
-359 GGSSSGGSSGGNVT
+359 GGSSSGGSSSSGGGIT
-373 PTETITL
+373 PVPSIGKIGEFS
-380 NALHVFARN
+380 VMGRN
-389 QMDVEL
+389 KLSIYPDDV
-395 QTKITDKDKIVVT
+395 KIVPETVANENITVT
-408 DEKGNIQKVAEIK
+408 DANGRSIRAAEIK
-421 DMNDDSQ
+421 RDADGEGGYYVTLASDMINGTYTFTMLLQGKTYTQEFTYNDSVWSVMDEAQKVIKEYEQSKPTASVSALKNPKICQKVLLDGILEKFNEDPALKTLDLEVNYEEKYTVNGSELTAAMWIAIYGDNDAKYELYDDVTFVCTAGELQISAPVIRYKLNHSLVVEVQPEYEYACVTSGTAISTITEQEWVQGNESDDFGCYEMSGLKEDTEYVVYKRIIGVDEYYGSTTVTTTGGKETVCLAEADGKKEFKFDNVKTTSLIRIPLDGLKTACYGLPENNGEHGSFEFACDDSTLNDSLNDAYTSL
-428 EDEEDGWQRY
+428 EYSKEEENVFF
-438 MITFTSNLESGK
+438 TFE
-450 YVFTYVSGNKKYQGD
+450 VP
-465 FDFAEEDLAKTESA
+465 EDL
-479 AGKIKTNIFDKT
+479 
-491 YDIVAAGENDTSV
+491 
-504 AGRQINKVLGEYAQ
+504 
-518 ANDFW
+518 
-523 AAVLGNYSDTYDNK
+523 K
-537 AGGKAGLKITI
+537 AG
-548 RVQGGDSDVLQDVD
+548 
-562 GIVYFT
+562 
-568 FTKEPMAVTAPAIS
+568 
-582 YKTKTSIVV
+582 
-591 KAEEDQEYICCEA
+591 
-604 DKEITQEDDWENTVQ
+604 
-619 ADRADE
+619 
-625 FGNIEFSKLD
+625 
-635 TGNTYVVYTRNV
+635 TYVVKFNYYFGCSVRKSDGEWDEYTSKSDPIPYTV
-647 TEAMAVK
+647 T
-654 KSEKVTLSNELKDME
+654 
-669 AVVKT
+669 
-674 SNKENIPGKITGW
+674 
-687 QKGGLVL
+687 
-694 RVPVTIKFKVYGTYE
+694 
-709 KDKLKDVFTSSDE
+709 FTV
-722 HFGDFQDESADLDG
+722 Q
-736 KVRLNTFQ
+736 
-744 NDYVELI
+744 
-751 GVENL
+751 
-756 GKGDHTF
+756 
-763 QFSLQVKYDDQII
+763 
-776 NQVEFS
+776 
-782 TVFSITE
+782 
-789 EDLEKTQN
+789 

>member
-25 AAYAATKKTRLNAKI
+25 AAYAATQKTRLNAKT

-125 ELEKALKNKNVRKIT
+125 ELEKALKNKNVTKIT

-249 EGKTTVAVPVT
+249 EGKTTAAVPVT

-331 TSKVDNVG
+331 TSKVDNAG

-359 GGSSSGGSSGGNVT
+359 GGSSSGGSVT
-373 PTETITL
+373 PTPSVGKMDKAQNVVKNIEKNELPASIS
-380 NALHVFARN
+380 ALQNPMICQKVLF
-389 QMDVEL
+389 
-395 QTKITDKDKIVVT
+395 
-408 DEKGNIQKVAEIK
+408 DEIQKK
-421 DMNDDSQ
+421 FN
-428 EDEEDGWQRY
+428 EDEELKD
-438 MITFTSNLESGK
+438 IDFE
-450 YVFTYVSGNKKYQGD
+450 VSYNETIEKNDPKL
-465 FDFAEEDLAKTESA
+465 FASMWVT
-479 AGKIKTNIFDKT
+479 I
-491 YDIVAAGENDTSV
+491 YGENDERYEIYGYVTFICTESEIQVSAPEIKHILKHSLVV
-504 AGRQINKVLGEYAQ
+504 AVEPTYEYACVTSGTAISTITEDEWVQ
-518 ANDFW
+518 GNKSDDFGCYEMSGLNENTEH
-523 AAVLGNYSDTYDNK
+523 VVYKRIIGVDEYYGSTTVTTT
-537 AGGKAGLKITI
+537 GGKETVCLAEADGKKEFKFENVKTTSLIRIPLDGLKTACY
-548 RVQGGDSDVLQDVD
+548 GLPENNGEHGSFEFACDDSALNDSLNGAYTSLEYSKEEENVF
-562 GIVYFT
+562 FT
-568 FTKEPMAVTAPAIS
+568 FEVPEDL
-582 YKTKTSIVV
+582 
-591 KAEEDQEYICCEA
+591 KA
-604 DKEITQEDDWENTVQ
+604 
-619 ADRADE
+619 R
-625 FGNIEFSKLD
+625 
-635 TGNTYVVYTRNV
+635 TYVVKFNYYFGCSVRKSDGEWDEYTSKSDPIPYTV
-647 TEAMAVK
+647 T
-654 KSEKVTLSNELKDME
+654 
-669 AVVKT
+669 
-674 SNKENIPGKITGW
+674 
-687 QKGGLVL
+687 
-694 RVPVTIKFKVYGTYE
+694 
-709 KDKLKDVFTSSDE
+709 FTV
-722 HFGDFQDESADLDG
+722 Q
-736 KVRLNTFQ
+736 
-744 NDYVELI
+744 
-751 GVENL
+751 
-756 GKGDHTF
+756 
-763 QFSLQVKYDDQII
+763 
-776 NQVEFS
+776 
-782 TVFSITE
+782 
-789 EDLEKTQN
+789 

>member
-1 MKQMKKLLAF
+1 MKQMKKTACICTGICDDHHDL
-11 VLAFAMIITIYQPS
+11 S
-25 AAYAATKKTRLNAKI
+25 AISGICKEPKTRLNAKT

-125 ELEKALKNKNVRKIT
+125 ELEKALKNKNVTKIT

-282 PIALNL
+282 PITLNL

-301 DKAEVTVKNETTQ
+301 NKAEVTVKNETTQ

-331 TSKVDNVG
+331 TSKVDNAG
-339 KVTDVADN
+339 KVTDIADN

-359 GGSSSGGSSGGNVT
+359 GSSSSRGSVTPTPSVGKMDKAQNVVKNIEKNELPASISALQNPMICQKVLFDEIQKKFNEDEKLKDIYFEVSYNETIEKNDLKLFAFMWVTIYGENDEKYEIYGNVT
-373 PTETITL
+373 FICTESEIQVSAPEIKHILKHSLVVAVEPTYEYACVTSGTAISTITEDEWVQGNESDDFGCYEMSGL
-380 NALHVFARN
+380 NENTEYVVYKRIIDVDEYYGSTTVTTTGGKETVCLAEADGKKEFKFENVKTTSLIRIPLDGLKTACYGLPENNGEHGSFEFAC
-389 QMDVEL
+389 
-395 QTKITDKDKIVVT
+395 
-408 DEKGNIQKVAEIK
+408 
-421 DMNDDSQ
+421 DDSALNDSLNGAYTSL
-428 EDEEDGWQRY
+428 EYSKEEENVFF
-438 MITFTSNLESGK
+438 TFE
-450 YVFTYVSGNKKYQGD
+450 VP
-465 FDFAEEDLAKTESA
+465 EDL
-479 AGKIKTNIFDKT
+479 
-491 YDIVAAGENDTSV
+491 
-504 AGRQINKVLGEYAQ
+504 
-518 ANDFW
+518 
-523 AAVLGNYSDTYDNK
+523 K
-537 AGGKAGLKITI
+537 A
-548 RVQGGDSDVLQDVD
+548 R
-562 GIVYFT
+562 
-568 FTKEPMAVTAPAIS
+568 
-582 YKTKTSIVV
+582 
-591 KAEEDQEYICCEA
+591 
-604 DKEITQEDDWENTVQ
+604 
-619 ADRADE
+619 
-625 FGNIEFSKLD
+625 
-635 TGNTYVVYTRNV
+635 TYVVKFNYYFGRSVRKSDGEWDEYTSKSDPIPYTV
-647 TEAMAVK
+647 T
-654 KSEKVTLSNELKDME
+654 
-669 AVVKT
+669 
-674 SNKENIPGKITGW
+674 
-687 QKGGLVL
+687 
-694 RVPVTIKFKVYGTYE
+694 
-709 KDKLKDVFTSSDE
+709 FTV
-722 HFGDFQDESADLDG
+722 Q
-736 KVRLNTFQ
+736 
-744 NDYVELI
+744 
-751 GVENL
+751 
-756 GKGDHTF
+756 
-763 QFSLQVKYDDQII
+763 
-776 NQVEFS
+776 
-782 TVFSITE
+782 
-789 EDLEKTQN
+789 

>member
-25 AAYAATKKTRLNAKI
+25 AAYAATKKTRLNAKT

-95 TKNGKTTKLTCKVA
+95 IKNGKTTKLTCKVA

-125 ELEKALKNKNVRKIT
+125 ELEKALKNKNVTKIT

-249 EGKTTVAVPVT
+249 EGKTTAAVPVT

-331 TSKVDNVG
+331 TSKVDNAG

-359 GGSSSGGSSGGNVT
+359 GGSSSGGSAT
-373 PTETITL
+373 PTPSVGKMDKAQNVVKNIEKNELPASIS
-380 NALHVFARN
+380 ALQNPMICQKVLF
-389 QMDVEL
+389 
-395 QTKITDKDKIVVT
+395 
-408 DEKGNIQKVAEIK
+408 DEIQKK
-421 DMNDDSQ
+421 FN
-428 EDEEDGWQRY
+428 EDEELKD
-438 MITFTSNLESGK
+438 IDFE
-450 YVFTYVSGNKKYQGD
+450 VSYNETIEKNDPKL
-465 FDFAEEDLAKTESA
+465 FASMWVT
-479 AGKIKTNIFDKT
+479 I
-491 YDIVAAGENDTSV
+491 YGENDERYEIYGYVTFICTESEIQVSAPEIKHILKHSLVV
-504 AGRQINKVLGEYAQ
+504 AVEPTYEYACVTSGTAISTITEDEWVQ
-518 ANDFW
+518 GNESDDFGCYEMSGLNENTEH
-523 AAVLGNYSDTYDNK
+523 VVYKRIIGVDEYYGSTTVTTT
-537 AGGKAGLKITI
+537 GGKETVCLAEADGKKEFKFENVKTTSLIRIPLDGLKTACY
-548 RVQGGDSDVLQDVD
+548 GLPENNGEHGSFEFACDDSALNDSLNGAYTSLEYSKEEENVF
-562 GIVYFT
+562 FT
-568 FTKEPMAVTAPAIS
+568 FEVPEDL
-582 YKTKTSIVV
+582 
-591 KAEEDQEYICCEA
+591 KA
-604 DKEITQEDDWENTVQ
+604 
-619 ADRADE
+619 R
-625 FGNIEFSKLD
+625 
-635 TGNTYVVYTRNV
+635 TYVVKFNYYFGCSVRKSDGEWDEYTSKSDPIPYTV
-647 TEAMAVK
+647 T
-654 KSEKVTLSNELKDME
+654 
-669 AVVKT
+669 
-674 SNKENIPGKITGW
+674 
-687 QKGGLVL
+687 
-694 RVPVTIKFKVYGTYE
+694 
-709 KDKLKDVFTSSDE
+709 FTV
-722 HFGDFQDESADLDG
+722 Q
-736 KVRLNTFQ
+736 
-744 NDYVELI
+744 
-751 GVENL
+751 
-756 GKGDHTF
+756 
-763 QFSLQVKYDDQII
+763 
-776 NQVEFS
+776 
-782 TVFSITE
+782 
-789 EDLEKTQN
+789 

>member
-11 VLAFAMIITIYQPS
+11 VLAFAMIVTIYQPS
-25 AAYAATKKTRLNAKI
+25 AVYAAAKKPGLSAKT

-81 AVKAGNAVVTCKVT
+81 AVKAGNAIVTCKVT

-125 ELEKALKNKNVRKIT
+125 ELEKALKNKNVTKIT

-151 PQGNY
+151 PQSNY

-213 ATVAKI
+213 ATVEKI

-249 EGKTTVAVPVT
+249 EGKTTAAVPVT

-331 TSKVDNVG
+331 TSKVDNAG
-339 KVTDVADN
+339 KVTEVADN
-347 TDANNNGGGATG
+347 TDVNNNNGGGTAG

-491 YDIVAAGENDTSV
+491 YDIVATGENDTSV

-537 AGGKAGLKITI
+537 SGGKAGLKITI

-625 FGNIEFSKLD
+625 FGNIEFDKLSI
-635 TGNTYVVYTRNV
+635 GKSYRIWTRNIEEADV
-647 TEAMAVK
+647 EEKSDEITLTEKNPQIVCLAD
-654 KSEKVTLSNELKDME
+654 SDEKVL
-669 AVVKT
+669 
-674 SNKENIPGKITGW
+674 
-687 QKGGLVL
+687 
-694 RVPVTIKFKVYGTYE
+694 
-709 KDKLKDVFTSSDE
+709 
-722 HFGDFQDESADLDG
+722 
-736 KVRLNTFQ
+736 
-744 NDYVELI
+744 
-751 GVENL
+751 NL
-756 GKGDHTF
+756 G
-763 QFSLQVKYDDQII
+763 
-776 NQVEFS
+776 
-782 TVFSITE
+782 TVTTSE
-789 EDLEKTQN
+789 EDDRVIQIPRSVKISNYGQVPENMYLHGETDNVVLMKDGQKIESDVSVSLPHSDLAEVYSVDGFEKGEYTLTYDYYYCCSDNTTHQRAVGSQAVTYQVTFTIE

>member
-25 AAYAATKKTRLNAKI
+25 AAYAATQKTRLNAKT

-125 ELEKALKNKNVRKIT
+125 ELEKALKNKNVTKIT

-331 TSKVDNVG
+331 TSKVDNAG

-347 TDANNNGGGATG
+347 TDANNGGGATG
-359 GGSSSGGSSGGNVT
+359 GSSSSGGSVTPTPSVGKMDKAQNVVKNIEKNELPASISALQNPMICQKVLFDEIQKKFNEDEELKDIYFEVSYNETIEKNDPKLFASMWVTIYGENDEKYEIYGNVT
-373 PTETITL
+373 FICTES
-380 NALHVFARN
+380 
-389 QMDVEL
+389 E
-395 QTKITDKDKIVVT
+395 
-408 DEKGNIQKVAEIK
+408 IQVSAPEIK
-421 DMNDDSQ
+421 HILKHSLVVAVEPTYEYACVTSGTAISAITEDEWVQGNESDDFGCYEMSGLAENTEHVVYKRIIGVDEYYGSTTVTTTGGKETVCLAEADGKKEFKFENVKTTSLIRIPLDGLKTACYGLPENNGEHGSFEFACDDSALNDSLNGAYTSL
-428 EDEEDGWQRY
+428 EYSKEEENVFF
-438 MITFTSNLESGK
+438 TFE
-450 YVFTYVSGNKKYQGD
+450 VP
-465 FDFAEEDLAKTESA
+465 EDL
-479 AGKIKTNIFDKT
+479 
-491 YDIVAAGENDTSV
+491 
-504 AGRQINKVLGEYAQ
+504 
-518 ANDFW
+518 
-523 AAVLGNYSDTYDNK
+523 K
-537 AGGKAGLKITI
+537 A
-548 RVQGGDSDVLQDVD
+548 R
-562 GIVYFT
+562 
-568 FTKEPMAVTAPAIS
+568 
-582 YKTKTSIVV
+582 
-591 KAEEDQEYICCEA
+591 
-604 DKEITQEDDWENTVQ
+604 
-619 ADRADE
+619 
-625 FGNIEFSKLD
+625 
-635 TGNTYVVYTRNV
+635 TYVVKFNYYFGCSVRKSDGEWDEYTSKSDPIPYTV
-647 TEAMAVK
+647 T
-654 KSEKVTLSNELKDME
+654 
-669 AVVKT
+669 
-674 SNKENIPGKITGW
+674 
-687 QKGGLVL
+687 
-694 RVPVTIKFKVYGTYE
+694 
-709 KDKLKDVFTSSDE
+709 FTV
-722 HFGDFQDESADLDG
+722 Q
-736 KVRLNTFQ
+736 
-744 NDYVELI
+744 
-751 GVENL
+751 
-756 GKGDHTF
+756 
-763 QFSLQVKYDDQII
+763 
-776 NQVEFS
+776 
-782 TVFSITE
+782 
-789 EDLEKTQN
+789 

>member
-25 AAYAATKKTRLNAKI
+25 AVYAAAKKPGLSAKT

-81 AVKAGNAVVTCKVT
+81 AVKAGNAIVTCKVT

-125 ELEKALKNKNVRKIT
+125 ELEKALKNKNVTKIT

-151 PQGNY
+151 PQGDY
-156 SKVDLVI
+156 SKVELVI

-249 EGKTTVAVPVT
+249 EGKTTAAVPVT

-331 TSKVDNVG
+331 TSKVDNAG
-339 KVTDVADN
+339 KVTEVADN
-347 TDANNNGGGATG
+347 TDVNNNNGGGTAG

-491 YDIVAAGENDTSV
+491 YDIVATGENDTSV

-537 AGGKAGLKITI
+537 SGGKAGLKITI

-625 FGNIEFSKLD
+625 FGNIEFDKLSI
-635 TGNTYVVYTRNV
+635 GKSYRIWTRNIEEADV
-647 TEAMAVK
+647 EEKSDEITLTEKNPQIVCLAD
-654 KSEKVTLSNELKDME
+654 SDEKVL
-669 AVVKT
+669 
-674 SNKENIPGKITGW
+674 
-687 QKGGLVL
+687 
-694 RVPVTIKFKVYGTYE
+694 
-709 KDKLKDVFTSSDE
+709 
-722 HFGDFQDESADLDG
+722 
-736 KVRLNTFQ
+736 
-744 NDYVELI
+744 
-751 GVENL
+751 NL
-756 GKGDHTF
+756 G
-763 QFSLQVKYDDQII
+763 
-776 NQVEFS
+776 
-782 TVFSITE
+782 TVTTSE
-789 EDLEKTQN
+789 EDDRVIQIPRSVKISNYGQVPENMYLHGETDNVVLMKDGQKIESDVSVSLPHSDLAEVYSVDGFEKGEYTLTYDYYYCCSDNTTHQRAVGSQAVTYQVTFTIE

>member
-11 VLAFAMIITIYQPS
+11 VLAFAMIVTIYQPS
-25 AAYAATKKTRLNAKI
+25 AVYAAAKKPGLSAKT

-125 ELEKALKNKNVRKIT
+125 ELEKALKNKNVTKIT

-151 PQGNY
+151 PQSNY

-249 EGKTTVAVPVT
+249 EGKTTAAVPVT

-331 TSKVDNVG
+331 TSKVDNAG
-339 KVTDVADN
+339 KVTEVADN
-347 TDANNNGGGATG
+347 TDVNNNNGGGTAG

-491 YDIVAAGENDTSV
+491 YDIVATGENDTSV

-537 AGGKAGLKITI
+537 SGGKAGLKITI

-625 FGNIEFSKLD
+625 FGNIEFDKLSI
-635 TGNTYVVYTRNV
+635 GKSYRIWTRNIEEADV
-647 TEAMAVK
+647 EEKSDEITLTEKNPQIVCLAD
-654 KSEKVTLSNELKDME
+654 SDEKVL
-669 AVVKT
+669 
-674 SNKENIPGKITGW
+674 
-687 QKGGLVL
+687 
-694 RVPVTIKFKVYGTYE
+694 
-709 KDKLKDVFTSSDE
+709 
-722 HFGDFQDESADLDG
+722 
-736 KVRLNTFQ
+736 
-744 NDYVELI
+744 
-751 GVENL
+751 NL
-756 GKGDHTF
+756 G
-763 QFSLQVKYDDQII
+763 
-776 NQVEFS
+776 
-782 TVFSITE
+782 TVTTSE
-789 EDLEKTQN
+789 EDDRVIQIPRSVKISNYGQVPENMYLHGETDNVVLMKDGQKIESDVSVSLPHSDLAEVYSVDGFEKGEYTLTYDYYYCCSDNTTHQRAVGSQAVTYQVTFTIE

>member
-25 AAYAATKKTRLNAKI
+25 AAYAATKKTRLNAKT

-125 ELEKALKNKNVRKIT
+125 ELEKALKNKNVTKIT

-249 EGKTTVAVPVT
+249 EGKTTAAVPVT

-331 TSKVDNVG
+331 TSKVDNAG

-359 GGSSSGGSSGGNVT
+359 GGSSSGGSVTPTPSVGKMDKAQNVVKNIEKNELSASISALQNPMICQKVLFDEIQKKFNEDEELKDIYFEVSYNEPIEKNDPKLIASMRVTIYGENDESYEIYGNVT
-373 PTETITL
+373 FICKES
-380 NALHVFARN
+380 
-389 QMDVEL
+389 E
-395 QTKITDKDKIVVT
+395 
-408 DEKGNIQKVAEIK
+408 IQVSAPEIK
-421 DMNDDSQ
+421 HILKHSLVVAAEQTYEYACVTSGTAISAITENQWVQGNESDDFGCCEMSGLKEDTEYVVYKRIIGVDEYYGSTTVTTTGGKETVCLAEADGKKEFKFDNVKTTSLIRIPLDGLKTACYGLPENNGEHGSFEFACDDSALNDSLNDAYTSL
-428 EDEEDGWQRY
+428 EYSKEEENVFF
-438 MITFTSNLESGK
+438 TFE
-450 YVFTYVSGNKKYQGD
+450 VP
-465 FDFAEEDLAKTESA
+465 EDL
-479 AGKIKTNIFDKT
+479 
-491 YDIVAAGENDTSV
+491 
-504 AGRQINKVLGEYAQ
+504 
-518 ANDFW
+518 
-523 AAVLGNYSDTYDNK
+523 K
-537 AGGKAGLKITI
+537 AG
-548 RVQGGDSDVLQDVD
+548 
-562 GIVYFT
+562 
-568 FTKEPMAVTAPAIS
+568 
-582 YKTKTSIVV
+582 
-591 KAEEDQEYICCEA
+591 
-604 DKEITQEDDWENTVQ
+604 
-619 ADRADE
+619 
-625 FGNIEFSKLD
+625 
-635 TGNTYVVYTRNV
+635 TYVVKFNYYFGCSVRKSDGEWDEYTCKSDPIPYTV
-647 TEAMAVK
+647 T
-654 KSEKVTLSNELKDME
+654 
-669 AVVKT
+669 
-674 SNKENIPGKITGW
+674 
-687 QKGGLVL
+687 
-694 RVPVTIKFKVYGTYE
+694 
-709 KDKLKDVFTSSDE
+709 FTV
-722 HFGDFQDESADLDG
+722 Q
-736 KVRLNTFQ
+736 
-744 NDYVELI
+744 
-751 GVENL
+751 
-756 GKGDHTF
+756 
-763 QFSLQVKYDDQII
+763 
-776 NQVEFS
+776 
-782 TVFSITE
+782 
-789 EDLEKTQN
+789 

>member
-25 AAYAATKKTRLNAKI
+25 AAYAATKKIRLNAKT

-81 AVKAGNAVVTCKVT
+81 AVKVGNAVVTCKVT

-125 ELEKALKNKNVRKIT
+125 ELEKALKNKNVTKIT

-249 EGKTTVAVPVT
+249 EGKTTAAVPVT

-331 TSKVDNVG
+331 TSKVDNAG
-339 KVTDVADN
+339 KVTEVADN
-347 TDANNNGGGATG
+347 TDVNNNNGGGTAG

-491 YDIVAAGENDTSV
+491 YDIVATGENDTSV

-537 AGGKAGLKITI
+537 SGGKAGLKITI

-625 FGNIEFSKLD
+625 FGNIEFDKLSI
-635 TGNTYVVYTRNV
+635 GKSYRIWTRNIEEADV
-647 TEAMAVK
+647 EEKSDEITLTEKNPQIVCLAD
-654 KSEKVTLSNELKDME
+654 SDEKVL
-669 AVVKT
+669 
-674 SNKENIPGKITGW
+674 
-687 QKGGLVL
+687 
-694 RVPVTIKFKVYGTYE
+694 
-709 KDKLKDVFTSSDE
+709 
-722 HFGDFQDESADLDG
+722 
-736 KVRLNTFQ
+736 
-744 NDYVELI
+744 
-751 GVENL
+751 NL
-756 GKGDHTF
+756 G
-763 QFSLQVKYDDQII
+763 
-776 NQVEFS
+776 
-782 TVFSITE
+782 TVTTSE
-789 EDLEKTQN
+789 EDDRVIQIPRSVKISNYGQVPENMYLHGETDNVVLMKDGQKIESDVSVSLPHSDLAEVYSVDGFEKGEYTLTYDYYYCCSDNTTHQRAVGSQAVTYQVTFTIE

>member
-25 AAYAATKKTRLNAKI
+25 AAYAATKKTRLNAKT

-70 IATVSK
+70 IATVSQ

-125 ELEKALKNKNVRKIT
+125 ELEKALKNKNVTKIT

-249 EGKTTVAVPVT
+249 EGKTTAAVPVT

-331 TSKVDNVG
+331 TSKVDNAG

-359 GGSSSGGSSGGNVT
+359 GGSSSGGSVTPTPSVGKMDKAQNVVKNIEKNELPASISALQNPMICQKVLFDEIQKKFNEDEELKDIDFEVSYNETIEKNDPKLFAFMWVTIYGENDEKYEIYGNVT
-373 PTETITL
+373 FICTESEIQVSAPEIKHILKHSLVVAVEPTYEYACVTSGTAISTITEDEWVQGNESDDFGCYEMSGL
-380 NALHVFARN
+380 NENTEHVVYKRIIGVDEYYGSTTVTTTGGKETVCLAEADGKKEFKFENVKTTSLIRIPLDGLKTACYGLPENNGEHGSFEFAC
-389 QMDVEL
+389 
-395 QTKITDKDKIVVT
+395 
-408 DEKGNIQKVAEIK
+408 
-421 DMNDDSQ
+421 DDSALNDSLNGAYTSL
-428 EDEEDGWQRY
+428 EYSKEEENVFF
-438 MITFTSNLESGK
+438 TFE
-450 YVFTYVSGNKKYQGD
+450 VP
-465 FDFAEEDLAKTESA
+465 EDL
-479 AGKIKTNIFDKT
+479 
-491 YDIVAAGENDTSV
+491 
-504 AGRQINKVLGEYAQ
+504 
-518 ANDFW
+518 
-523 AAVLGNYSDTYDNK
+523 K
-537 AGGKAGLKITI
+537 A
-548 RVQGGDSDVLQDVD
+548 R
-562 GIVYFT
+562 
-568 FTKEPMAVTAPAIS
+568 
-582 YKTKTSIVV
+582 
-591 KAEEDQEYICCEA
+591 
-604 DKEITQEDDWENTVQ
+604 
-619 ADRADE
+619 
-625 FGNIEFSKLD
+625 
-635 TGNTYVVYTRNV
+635 TYVVKFNYYFGCSVRKSDGEWDEYTSKSDPIPYTV
-647 TEAMAVK
+647 T
-654 KSEKVTLSNELKDME
+654 
-669 AVVKT
+669 
-674 SNKENIPGKITGW
+674 
-687 QKGGLVL
+687 
-694 RVPVTIKFKVYGTYE
+694 
-709 KDKLKDVFTSSDE
+709 FTV
-722 HFGDFQDESADLDG
+722 Q
-736 KVRLNTFQ
+736 
-744 NDYVELI
+744 
-751 GVENL
+751 
-756 GKGDHTF
+756 
-763 QFSLQVKYDDQII
+763 
-776 NQVEFS
+776 
-782 TVFSITE
+782 
-789 EDLEKTQN
+789 

>member
-25 AAYAATKKTRLNAKI
+25 AAYAATQKTRLNAKT

-125 ELEKALKNKNVRKIT
+125 ELEKALKNKNVTKIT

-249 EGKTTVAVPVT
+249 EGKTTAAVPVT

-331 TSKVDNVG
+331 TSKVDNAG

-359 GGSSSGGSSGGNVT
+359 GGSSSGGSVT
-373 PTETITL
+373 PTPSVGKMDKAQNVVKNIEKNELPASIS
-380 NALHVFARN
+380 ALQNPMICQKVLF
-389 QMDVEL
+389 
-395 QTKITDKDKIVVT
+395 
-408 DEKGNIQKVAEIK
+408 DEIQKK
-421 DMNDDSQ
+421 FN
-428 EDEEDGWQRY
+428 EDEELKD
-438 MITFTSNLESGK
+438 IDFE
-450 YVFTYVSGNKKYQGD
+450 VSYNETIEKNDPKL
-465 FDFAEEDLAKTESA
+465 FASMWVT
-479 AGKIKTNIFDKT
+479 I
-491 YDIVAAGENDTSV
+491 YGENDERYEIYGYVTFICTESEIQVSAPEIKHILKHSLVV
-504 AGRQINKVLGEYAQ
+504 AVEPTYEYACVTSGTAISTITEDEWVQ
-518 ANDFW
+518 GNESDDFGCYEMSGLNENTEHVVYKRIIGVDEYYGSTTVTTTGGKETVCLAEADGKKEFKFENVKTTSLIRIPLDGLKTACYGLPENNGEHGSFEFACDDSALNDSLNG
-523 AAVLGNYSDTYDNK
+523 AYTSLEYSKEEENVFFTFEVPEDLK
-537 AGGKAGLKITI
+537 AG
-548 RVQGGDSDVLQDVD
+548 
-562 GIVYFT
+562 
-568 FTKEPMAVTAPAIS
+568 
-582 YKTKTSIVV
+582 
-591 KAEEDQEYICCEA
+591 
-604 DKEITQEDDWENTVQ
+604 
-619 ADRADE
+619 
-625 FGNIEFSKLD
+625 
-635 TGNTYVVYTRNV
+635 TYVVKFNYYFGCSVRKSDGEWDEYTSKSDPIPYTV
-647 TEAMAVK
+647 T
-654 KSEKVTLSNELKDME
+654 
-669 AVVKT
+669 
-674 SNKENIPGKITGW
+674 
-687 QKGGLVL
+687 
-694 RVPVTIKFKVYGTYE
+694 
-709 KDKLKDVFTSSDE
+709 FTV
-722 HFGDFQDESADLDG
+722 Q
-736 KVRLNTFQ
+736 
-744 NDYVELI
+744 
-751 GVENL
+751 
-756 GKGDHTF
+756 
-763 QFSLQVKYDDQII
+763 
-776 NQVEFS
+776 
-782 TVFSITE
+782 
-789 EDLEKTQN
+789 

>member
-25 AAYAATKKTRLNAKI
+25 AAYAATKKTRLNAKT

-109 VKKTAK
+109 VKKTEK

-125 ELEKALKNKNVRKIT
+125 ELEKALKNKNVTKIT

-201 ATGDA
+201 ATGEA

-249 EGKTTVAVPVT
+249 EGKTTAAVPVT

-331 TSKVDNVG
+331 TSKVDNAG

-347 TDANNNGGGATG
+347 TDANNGGGATG
-359 GGSSSGGSSGGNVT
+359 GSSSSGGSVT
-373 PTETITL
+373 PTPSVGKMDKAQNVVKNIEKNELPASIS
-380 NALHVFARN
+380 ALQNPMICQKVLF
-389 QMDVEL
+389 
-395 QTKITDKDKIVVT
+395 
-408 DEKGNIQKVAEIK
+408 DEIQKK
-421 DMNDDSQ
+421 FN
-428 EDEEDGWQRY
+428 EDEELKD
-438 MITFTSNLESGK
+438 IDFE
-450 YVFTYVSGNKKYQGD
+450 VSYNETIEKNDPKL
-465 FDFAEEDLAKTESA
+465 FASMWVT
-479 AGKIKTNIFDKT
+479 I
-491 YDIVAAGENDTSV
+491 YGENDERYEIYGYVTFICTESEIQVSAPEIKHILKHSLVV
-504 AGRQINKVLGEYAQ
+504 AVEPTYEYACVTSGTAISAITENQ
-518 ANDFW
+518 WVQGNESDDFGCYEMSGLNENTEY
-523 AAVLGNYSDTYDNK
+523 VVYKRIIGVDEYYGSTTVTTT
-537 AGGKAGLKITI
+537 GGKETVCLAEADGKKEFKFENVKTTSLIRIPLDGLKTACY
-548 RVQGGDSDVLQDVD
+548 GLPENNGEHGSFEFACDDSALNDSLNGAYTSLEYSKEEENVF
-562 GIVYFT
+562 FT
-568 FTKEPMAVTAPAIS
+568 FEVPEDL
-582 YKTKTSIVV
+582 
-591 KAEEDQEYICCEA
+591 KA
-604 DKEITQEDDWENTVQ
+604 
-619 ADRADE
+619 R
-625 FGNIEFSKLD
+625 
-635 TGNTYVVYTRNV
+635 TYVVKFNYYFGCSVRKSDGEWDEYTSKSDPIPYTV
-647 TEAMAVK
+647 T
-654 KSEKVTLSNELKDME
+654 
-669 AVVKT
+669 
-674 SNKENIPGKITGW
+674 
-687 QKGGLVL
+687 
-694 RVPVTIKFKVYGTYE
+694 
-709 KDKLKDVFTSSDE
+709 FTV
-722 HFGDFQDESADLDG
+722 Q
-736 KVRLNTFQ
+736 
-744 NDYVELI
+744 
-751 GVENL
+751 
-756 GKGDHTF
+756 
-763 QFSLQVKYDDQII
+763 
-776 NQVEFS
+776 
-782 TVFSITE
+782 
-789 EDLEKTQN
+789 

>member
-25 AAYAATKKTRLNAKI
+25 VAYAATKKPRLNAKT

-115 VTSLTVGSQS
+115 VTSLTVGSQK

-151 PQGNY
+151 PQGDY
-156 SKVDLVI
+156 SKVELVI

-249 EGKTTVAVPVT
+249 EGKTTAAVPVT
-260 VNEKAAGANVTS
+260 VNEKAAGANVIS

-331 TSKVDNVG
+331 TSKVDNAG

-359 GGSSSGGSSGGNVT
+359 GGSSSGGGIT
-373 PTETITL
+373 PVPSIGKIGEFS
-380 NALHVFARN
+380 VMGRN
-389 QMDVEL
+389 KLSIYPDDV
-395 QTKITDKDKIVVT
+395 KIVPETVANENITVT
-408 DEKGNIQKVAEIK
+408 DANGRSIRAAEIK
-421 DMNDDSQ
+421 RDADGEGGYYVTLASDMVNGTYTFTMILQGKTYTQEFTYNDSVWSVMDEAQKVIKEYEQSKPTASVSALKNPKICQKVLLDGIMEKFNADPALKTLDLEVNYEEKYTVNGSELTAAMWIAIYGDNDAKYELYDDVTFVCTADELQISAPVIRYKLNHSLVVEVQPGYEYACVTSGTAISAITEQEWVQGNESDDFGCYEMSGLKEDTEYVVYKRIIGVDEYYGSTTVTTTGGKETVCLAEADGKKEFKFDNVKTISLIRIPLDGLKTACYGLPKNNGEHGSFEFACDDSALNDSLNDAYTSL
-428 EDEEDGWQRY
+428 EYSKEEENVFF
-438 MITFTSNLESGK
+438 TFE
-450 YVFTYVSGNKKYQGD
+450 VP
-465 FDFAEEDLAKTESA
+465 EDL
-479 AGKIKTNIFDKT
+479 
-491 YDIVAAGENDTSV
+491 
-504 AGRQINKVLGEYAQ
+504 
-518 ANDFW
+518 
-523 AAVLGNYSDTYDNK
+523 K
-537 AGGKAGLKITI
+537 AG
-548 RVQGGDSDVLQDVD
+548 
-562 GIVYFT
+562 
-568 FTKEPMAVTAPAIS
+568 
-582 YKTKTSIVV
+582 
-591 KAEEDQEYICCEA
+591 
-604 DKEITQEDDWENTVQ
+604 
-619 ADRADE
+619 
-625 FGNIEFSKLD
+625 
-635 TGNTYVVYTRNV
+635 TYVVKFNYYFGCSVRKSDGEWDEYTSKSDPIPYTV
-647 TEAMAVK
+647 T
-654 KSEKVTLSNELKDME
+654 
-669 AVVKT
+669 
-674 SNKENIPGKITGW
+674 
-687 QKGGLVL
+687 
-694 RVPVTIKFKVYGTYE
+694 
-709 KDKLKDVFTSSDE
+709 FTV
-722 HFGDFQDESADLDG
+722 Q
-736 KVRLNTFQ
+736 
-744 NDYVELI
+744 
-751 GVENL
+751 
-756 GKGDHTF
+756 
-763 QFSLQVKYDDQII
+763 
-776 NQVEFS
+776 
-782 TVFSITE
+782 
-789 EDLEKTQN
+789 

>member
-25 AAYAATKKTRLNAKI
+25 AAYAATQKTRLNAKT

-70 IATVSK
+70 VATVSK

-125 ELEKALKNKNVRKIT
+125 ELEKALKNKNVTKIT

-347 TDANNNGGGATG
+347 TDANNGGGATG
-359 GGSSSGGSSGGNVT
+359 GSSSSGGSVT
-373 PTETITL
+373 PTPSVGKMDKAQNVVKNIEKNELPASIS
-380 NALHVFARN
+380 ALQNPMICQKVLF
-389 QMDVEL
+389 
-395 QTKITDKDKIVVT
+395 
-408 DEKGNIQKVAEIK
+408 DEIQKK
-421 DMNDDSQ
+421 FN
-428 EDEEDGWQRY
+428 EDEELKDIY
-438 MITFTSNLESGK
+438 FE
-450 YVFTYVSGNKKYQGD
+450 VSYNEPIEKNDPKLIASMRVTIY
-465 FDFAEEDLAKTESA
+465 
-479 AGKIKTNIFDKT
+479 
-491 YDIVAAGENDTSV
+491 GENDERYEIYGYVTFICTESEIQVSAPEIKHILKHSLVV
-504 AGRQINKVLGEYAQ
+504 AVEPTYEYACVTSGTAISTITEDEWVQ
-518 ANDFW
+518 GNESDDFGCYEMSGLNENTEH
-523 AAVLGNYSDTYDNK
+523 VVYKRIIGVDEYYGSTTVTTT
-537 AGGKAGLKITI
+537 GGKETVCLAEADGKKEFKFENVKTTSLIRIPLDGLKTACY
-548 RVQGGDSDVLQDVD
+548 GLPENNGEHGSFEFACDDSALNDSLNGAYTSLEYSKEEENVF
-562 GIVYFT
+562 FT
-568 FTKEPMAVTAPAIS
+568 FEVPEDL
-582 YKTKTSIVV
+582 
-591 KAEEDQEYICCEA
+591 KA
-604 DKEITQEDDWENTVQ
+604 
-619 ADRADE
+619 R
-625 FGNIEFSKLD
+625 
-635 TGNTYVVYTRNV
+635 TYVVKFNYYFGCSVRKSDGEWDEYTSKSDPIPYTV
-647 TEAMAVK
+647 T
-654 KSEKVTLSNELKDME
+654 
-669 AVVKT
+669 
-674 SNKENIPGKITGW
+674 
-687 QKGGLVL
+687 
-694 RVPVTIKFKVYGTYE
+694 
-709 KDKLKDVFTSSDE
+709 FTV
-722 HFGDFQDESADLDG
+722 Q
-736 KVRLNTFQ
+736 
-744 NDYVELI
+744 
-751 GVENL
+751 
-756 GKGDHTF
+756 
-763 QFSLQVKYDDQII
+763 
-776 NQVEFS
+776 
-782 TVFSITE
+782 
-789 EDLEKTQN
+789 

>member
-25 AAYAATKKTRLNAKI
+25 AAYAATKKIRLNAKT

-125 ELEKALKNKNVRKIT
+125 ELEKALKNKNVTKIT

-249 EGKTTVAVPVT
+249 EGKTTAAVPVT

-331 TSKVDNVG
+331 TSKVDNAG

-359 GGSSSGGSSGGNVT
+359 GGSSSGGGIT
-373 PTETITL
+373 PVPSIGKIGEFS
-380 NALHVFARN
+380 VMGRN
-389 QMDVEL
+389 KLSIYPDDV
-395 QTKITDKDKIVVT
+395 KIVPETVANENITVT
-408 DEKGNIQKVAEIK
+408 DANGRSIRAAEIK
-421 DMNDDSQ
+421 RDADGEGGYYVTLASDMVNGTYTFTMILQGKTYTQEFTYNDSVWSVMDEAQKVIKEYEQSKPTASVSALKNPKICQKVLLDGIMEKFNADPALKTLDLEVNYEEKYTVNGSELTAAMWIAIYGDNDAKYELYDDVTFVCTAGELQISAPVIRYKLNHSLVVEVQPGYEYACVTSGTAISAITEQEWVQGNESDDFGCYEMSGLKENTEYVVYKRIIGVDEYYGSTTVTTGGKETICLAKTDGTKDFEKGTVTTGSSISIAFDGLKLVCYGKPENSDTPGEYEFICENDDSMKKTL
-428 EDEEDGWQRY
+428 EEHSSMNTRDE
-438 MITFTSNLESGK
+438 N
-450 YVFTYVSGNKKYQGD
+450 GN
-465 FDFAEEDLAKTESA
+465 
-479 AGKIKTNIFDKT
+479 I
-491 YDIVAAGENDTSV
+491 
-504 AGRQINKVLGEYAQ
+504 
-518 ANDFW
+518 
-523 AAVLGNYSDTYDNK
+523 
-537 AGGKAGLKITI
+537 
-548 RVQGGDSDVLQDVD
+548 VLQFMVPENLKSGTYTIKINYYYECCMLENGKHGDIIAQSD
-562 GIVYFT
+562 PIPYT
-568 FTKEPMAVTAPAIS
+568 
-582 YKTKTSIVV
+582 V
-591 KAEEDQEYICCEA
+591 KF
-604 DKEITQEDDWENTVQ
+604 TVQ
-619 ADRADE
+619 
-625 FGNIEFSKLD
+625 
-635 TGNTYVVYTRNV
+635 
-647 TEAMAVK
+647 
-654 KSEKVTLSNELKDME
+654 
-669 AVVKT
+669 
-674 SNKENIPGKITGW
+674 
-687 QKGGLVL
+687 
-694 RVPVTIKFKVYGTYE
+694 
-709 KDKLKDVFTSSDE
+709 
-722 HFGDFQDESADLDG
+722 
-736 KVRLNTFQ
+736 
-744 NDYVELI
+744 
-751 GVENL
+751 
-756 GKGDHTF
+756 
-763 QFSLQVKYDDQII
+763 
-776 NQVEFS
+776 
-782 TVFSITE
+782 
-789 EDLEKTQN
+789 

>member
-25 AAYAATKKTRLNAKI
+25 AAYAATQKTRLNAKT

-125 ELEKALKNKNVRKIT
+125 ELEKALKNKNVTKIT

-249 EGKTTVAVPVT
+249 EGKTTAAVPVT

-331 TSKVDNVG
+331 TSKVDNAG

-359 GGSSSGGSSGGNVT
+359 GGSSSGGSVT
-373 PTETITL
+373 PTPSVGKMDKAQNVVKNIEKNELPASIS
-380 NALHVFARN
+380 ALQNPMICQKVLF
-389 QMDVEL
+389 
-395 QTKITDKDKIVVT
+395 
-408 DEKGNIQKVAEIK
+408 DEIQKK
-421 DMNDDSQ
+421 FN
-428 EDEEDGWQRY
+428 EDEELKD
-438 MITFTSNLESGK
+438 IDFE
-450 YVFTYVSGNKKYQGD
+450 VSYNETIEKNDPKL
-465 FDFAEEDLAKTESA
+465 FASMWVT
-479 AGKIKTNIFDKT
+479 I
-491 YDIVAAGENDTSV
+491 YGENDERYEIYGYVTFICTESEIQVSAPEIKHILKHSLVV
-504 AGRQINKVLGEYAQ
+504 AVEPTYEYACVTSGTAISTITEDEWVQ
-518 ANDFW
+518 GNESDDFGCYEMSGLNENTEH
-523 AAVLGNYSDTYDNK
+523 VVYKRIIGVDEYYGSTTVTTT
-537 AGGKAGLKITI
+537 GGKETVCLAEADGKKEFKFENVKTTSLIRIPLDGLKTACYGLPENNGEHG
-548 RVQGGDSDVLQDVD
+548 RFEFACDDSALNDSLNGAYTSLEYSKEEENVF
-562 GIVYFT
+562 FT
-568 FTKEPMAVTAPAIS
+568 FEVPEDL
-582 YKTKTSIVV
+582 
-591 KAEEDQEYICCEA
+591 KA
-604 DKEITQEDDWENTVQ
+604 
-619 ADRADE
+619 R
-625 FGNIEFSKLD
+625 
-635 TGNTYVVYTRNV
+635 TYVVKFNYYFGCSVRKSDGEWDEYTSKSDPIPYTV
-647 TEAMAVK
+647 T
-654 KSEKVTLSNELKDME
+654 
-669 AVVKT
+669 
-674 SNKENIPGKITGW
+674 
-687 QKGGLVL
+687 
-694 RVPVTIKFKVYGTYE
+694 
-709 KDKLKDVFTSSDE
+709 FTV
-722 HFGDFQDESADLDG
+722 Q
-736 KVRLNTFQ
+736 
-744 NDYVELI
+744 
-751 GVENL
+751 
-756 GKGDHTF
+756 
-763 QFSLQVKYDDQII
+763 
-776 NQVEFS
+776 
-782 TVFSITE
+782 
-789 EDLEKTQN
+789 

>member
-25 AAYAATKKTRLNAKI
+25 AAYAATKKTRLNAKT

-95 TKNGKTTKLTCKVA
+95 IKNGKTTKLTCKVA

-125 ELEKALKNKNVRKIT
+125 ELEKALKNKNVTKIT

-331 TSKVDNVG
+331 TSKVDNAG

-359 GGSSSGGSSGGNVT
+359 GGSSSGGSVT
-373 PTETITL
+373 PTPSVGKMDKAQNVVKNIEKNELPASIS
-380 NALHVFARN
+380 ALQNPMICQKVLF
-389 QMDVEL
+389 
-395 QTKITDKDKIVVT
+395 
-408 DEKGNIQKVAEIK
+408 DEIQKK
-421 DMNDDSQ
+421 FN
-428 EDEEDGWQRY
+428 EDEELKD
-438 MITFTSNLESGK
+438 IDFE
-450 YVFTYVSGNKKYQGD
+450 VSYNETIEKNDPKL
-465 FDFAEEDLAKTESA
+465 FASMWVT
-479 AGKIKTNIFDKT
+479 I
-491 YDIVAAGENDTSV
+491 YGENDERYEIYGYVTFICTESEIQVSAPEIKHILKHSLVV
-504 AGRQINKVLGEYAQ
+504 AVEPTYEYACVTSGTAISTITEDEWVQ
-518 ANDFW
+518 GNESDDFGCYEMSGLNENTEH
-523 AAVLGNYSDTYDNK
+523 VVYKRIIGVDEYYGSTTVTTT
-537 AGGKAGLKITI
+537 GGKETVCLAEADGKKEFKFENVKTTSLIRIPLDGLKTACY
-548 RVQGGDSDVLQDVD
+548 GLPENNGEHGSFEFACDDSALNDSLNGAYTSLEYSKEEENVF
-562 GIVYFT
+562 FT
-568 FTKEPMAVTAPAIS
+568 FEVPEDL
-582 YKTKTSIVV
+582 
-591 KAEEDQEYICCEA
+591 KA
-604 DKEITQEDDWENTVQ
+604 
-619 ADRADE
+619 R
-625 FGNIEFSKLD
+625 
-635 TGNTYVVYTRNV
+635 TYVVKFNYYFGCSVRKSDGEWDEYTSKSDPIPYTV
-647 TEAMAVK
+647 T
-654 KSEKVTLSNELKDME
+654 
-669 AVVKT
+669 
-674 SNKENIPGKITGW
+674 
-687 QKGGLVL
+687 
-694 RVPVTIKFKVYGTYE
+694 
-709 KDKLKDVFTSSDE
+709 FTV
-722 HFGDFQDESADLDG
+722 Q
-736 KVRLNTFQ
+736 
-744 NDYVELI
+744 
-751 GVENL
+751 
-756 GKGDHTF
+756 
-763 QFSLQVKYDDQII
+763 
-776 NQVEFS
+776 
-782 TVFSITE
+782 
-789 EDLEKTQN
+789 